1 TSNDALLYSPL
12 QKDVDRL
19 KRLLLDPKTVRE
31 LDNVS
36 TNRASRGSTQL
47 TWDAVFRFLK
57 KYLQKET
64 ELLKSGKANVSAT
77 THANRHKKM
86 QENSSLMKFF
96 IRCANKRGPKLKCA
110 DLLTH
115 VVEVLQSSFICNA
128 YAEDYN
134 SILLKDI
141 LSVRKY
147 WCEITQQQWHDLLD
161 VYCTPFTA
169 SKSINRVSVSRI
181 IHTVVQGCCIQTES
195 LSHIL
200 FSFFSKAL
208 SNTRAE
214 RQLQV
219 LENLISALNVFLRS
233 VAMNRRRHVCSLGEE
248 LLPSI
253 LYVWSE
259 KRPSSSLKEEMV
271 AFFNTQLSV
280 HHPKGAKTLETG
292 AHAEDWARW
301 QNLLYNLYDA
311 LVQEIGQ
318 IGSRGKYAT
327 GSRHIAVKE
336 NLIELTADICHQVL
350 NVLPLLHQLHKT
362 YGNDKPHCLKLFSQ
376 NSRVVSRDGTQSIKR
391 RRVELGWETLRDHLQ
406 PHHSDFDMIPWLQV
420 TAALVSK
427 YPSILPTQELP
438 PLLSLLCQLLGEQQ
452 RRGERGSY
460 VLRCLKQVALC
471 QAKISG
477 KSQALPTDLG
487 RIWARVW
494 ALAVRGVSS
503 AHTEALCLELLQTLV
518 QCHLVPVDR
527 EFWKL
532 FSGAVCKPSVISALS
547 LAQALSK
554 CSVPKSVYSSE
565 CLSSVLLEAGSPPS
579 LKEAIIDWLLMNEQ
593 SDEMEESIRLH
604 PIICRNFP
612 LNLIPRI
619 LVALT
624 LKDTM
629 AGMAFLMSSLQPECI
644 SPPDRPAEARALLN
658 EIETLYLQVSF
669 DDVASQHA
677 VEEEGSPRT
686 CREKPQLTVIDSLR
700 TRVEQ
705 SLQAVAD
712 HLLNSFSP
720 ATPNTSPVG
729 MVCCLSLVTGTLGAF
744 VCVGHLTEES
754 ACHTPL
760 FQKAKTIAQDFSE
773 YITSTKTKLNEDET
787 LSMLK
792 AVMKLCSESIS
803 TNNKDSV
810 STISRSLIMKALPA
824 RLLSELSEIC
834 KLMLGNSAKRDSAG
848 VDNDPD
854 DMEVSRTQMEENP
867 QEEVDLFDDG
877 DVTQH
882 RNNGTQTPNTDLS
895 DFQHGLGAKS
905 PLSQE
910 LLNKQD
916 LTFLDTLEF
925 LSLCASFEFSTGLS
939 FKPLDLR
946 RKLLKLLDLMDC
958 AKPLHLHMYLVLLKV
973 LPAERM
979 SLRADEFDL
988 LLRPLADICSQY
1000 RQDQEMCCAILLALL
1015 PCVRCLR
1022 SLQCPH
1028 EQDEEM
1034 DHVQGALLQ
1043 VLSGFCFLGKSG
1055 KCTPA
1060 VRAALGRCLLA
1071 LLEVDPCCKWA
1082 VLSLRGE
1089 EFRACEVLPSHL
1101 ADPHHHVR
1109 MQAAMNVERLFLE
1122 KVVRAGEQKKMLPLK
1137 HQQKA
1142 FENVYLKAQEG
1153 TKIERNESAKDLPDE
1168 TFNRRATLLKSLSVV
1183 MCCSPVCEK
1192 QALFAL
1198 FQSYKENSIA
1208 ENLIKKVLA
1217 SVSLSLGYRSSE
1229 AFVCS
1234 HLNYLVAEW
1243 LSQRQTDATY
1253 TLQSFPYTLLNC
1265 SSLDEFYRSSYH
1277 VLIPRLVFLND
1288 FEQVKS
1294 IGSLLKQDWTQL
1306 VAKCFPKI
1314 MVNILPHFAL
1324 PGHETEAATQ
1334 REKAHHVYDLLKDDQ
1349 CLGKQQIDS
1358 LICGNLA
1365 DLVVELLMT
1374 LYEGAE
1380 SGTAER
1386 GDLQKFVGELDPAP
1400 NPPFFSSQVIKATLG
1415 YLTKCHSTSHKSLVA
1430 ILSKTPM
1437 SIQKILTSVCQR
1449 AAETTNAYERHR
1461 ILMMYHLFVNLLL
1474 CDVKDG
1480 LGGAWAFVLRD
1491 IIYTLIHHINS
1502 RSGLQDEV
1510 SARSLSLCCDLLT
1523 TVCQT
1528 AIRFCDDALESH
1540 LQVIVGTLTAQVT
1553 EQPAISQQVL
1563 SLLKFLV
1570 IENPDKRCLLEP
1582 FPDQPAFAELRASQ
1596 HALKYS
1602 SGAFT
1607 LRQEIEYFLSVT
1619 SCDSLPVTRMEGLK
1633 DLKRQLHTHKQQIE
1647 QLLKECHADPASSVL
1662 VKLVLNLLQL
1672 CKLAANHPGG
1682 RDILEAVGGCLG
1694 ELGPVDLS
1702 TIALHHGKDQI
1713 YTQAA
1718 SLYPDDVR
1726 HQWVL
1731 IILSCMN
1738 NAVTDHSI
1746 SIRQAA
1752 VVCLKDILTTP
1763 SGLDFWEVH
1772 KNQADPMLLYL
1783 SPFRSA
1789 KRKAS
1794 ALQFHCFLSQEQTVR
1809 PEVTS
1814 ASRVDSAELW
1824 LAQPG
1829 KHNEWLRNLCMA
1841 LLDSGG
1847 VCNEALLMTRA
1858 VCEVKTD
1865 FCQKMLPLFIH
1876 DMLLRDRNGSWRDLL
1891 STHIQ
1896 RFFSNCCRPSVSGSR
1911 PTTPMLSDSG
1921 DTDVAVQNQ
1930 PDTCSLRTM
1939 LAVIDYLRQQ
1949 RRPLG
1954 PNSAECGTVC
1964 ESNFWLD
1971 LNYLEVARAAQLC
1984 SAHFT
1989 ALLYSEIYVDNI
2001 RNSMEEKHRSQSRT
2015 SRKIT
2020 FDDNSQNLSIGSMS
2034 EKSIEDSGVSLQD
2047 ILIEVYRSIGEPD
2060 SLYGCGGG
2068 KLINPLTRIRTYE
2081 HEAMWGKALAS
2092 YDLHANLPEV
2102 TRQVGIME
2110 GLQNLGLCGILNTYL
2125 QGLRRHGA
2133 EWAPE
2138 LREFHFQAAWRNTQW
2153 ETDADE
2159 RSEKLNP
2166 GFNESVF
2173 TTLQALK
2180 DKDFF
2185 LFEQTMKSTRGSVVE
2200 ELCRGSLEAV
2210 SSLYPALRSLQMIEE
2225 LQSVKQLFSES
2236 SQLDVFRKWH
2246 QHLEL
2251 LTDSDFSLV
2260 EPILALRSSIQET
2273 LLKCETDSD
2282 RKSFLSSTHSS
2293 HLMELCRL
2301 ARTAGNTQL
2310 AERAVFQM
2318 KQQNVASVSTSS
2330 SWAWQLEEAQVFWVK
2345 KEQGLA
2351 LGLLKQMIDKLED
2364 LVDVNPAVVPVYAEC
2379 LRLCGSWLAE
2389 TCLES
2394 PSVILETYLER
2405 AVTVGQGRSSDPK
2418 LQRQNTQ
2425 SFLSLARFSD
2435 AQYQSIQNYMKSSEF
2450 ENKQALLEK
2459 AREEVELMKERKV
2472 IDNRYTVKVQRE
2484 LKLDVCALGNLKAD
2498 RRRFLLKAVENY
2510 TRCLALGEEH
2520 DTWVFRLAS
2529 LWLENVDVKDVNNLM
2544 KVGCELEEKERFWSE
2559 LDEVMES
2566 ILTGERVVIGADFN
2580 GHVGEGNTGDE
2591 EVMGK
2596 FGVKERNLEGQMV
2609 VDFAKRMDMG
2619 VVNTY
2624 FQKREEHRVTY
2635 KSGGRRTQKLRQ
2647 ALGGQVVLPD
2657 DWETTAE
2664 VIRVT
2669 GRKVLGVS
2677 SGRRK
2682 EDKET
2687 WWWNEEVQDSIQ
2699 RKRLA
2704 KKKWD
2709 MDRTEENRQ
2718 EYKELQCRVKREVSK
2733 AKHKAYDELYT
2744 RLDTR
2749 EGEKDLYRL
2758 ARQRDRDGK
2767 DVQQVSVIKDRD
2779 GRVLTSEESV
2789 QRRWKEYFEE
2799 LMNEENEREKRVEG
2813 VNSVEQKVDKIR
2825 KDEVRK
2831 ALKRMKSGKAV
2842 GPDDIL
2848 VEVWKCLGE
2857 AAVEFLTSLF
2867 NRVLES
2873 ERMPEEWRR
2882 NLEKAYDRVPR
2893 EELWY
2898 CMRKSGV
2905 AEKYVRVVQ
2914 DMYERSRTVVRC
2926 AVVMDQLSKEVRQ
2939 ESPWTMMFTDDIV
2952 ICSESREQVEE
2963 NLERWRFALER
2974 RGMKEAVEKIPSY
2987 KFLPLMYQ
2995 LAARMGT
3002 KVSNPVSSEDVGFHN
3017 VLNELICRSSMDHPH
3032 HTLFIILALVNAN
3045 KDECFSRSRLSK
3057 SSTRPASPLDLE
3069 RAEVAQKILN
3079 EIRKKKAQL
3088 IRGIETLCH
3097 AYITLAYMD
3106 ASRYKT
3112 EKKEIP
3118 IPADQP
3124 IVQIKDLDGVII
3136 PTMEIKVD
3144 PSGKY
3149 EDLVTIRCFKP
3160 HFHLA
3165 GGVNLPKILDCVG
3178 SDGQSRRQLVKG
3190 QDDLRQDAVMQ
3201 QVFQMCS
3208 TLLQRNADTRKRK
3221 LNIRRYKVVPFSQR
3235 SGVLEWCSGT
3245 VPIGD
3250 FLVDPQKGAHQRFRP
3265 QDWSSMACRRK
3276 MMAAQ
3281 NMEFDKKLQAYI
3293 EVCQNFRPVFRY
3305 FCMERFLDPA
3315 IWMEKRLAYTRSVA
3329 TSSIVGYI
3337 VGLGDR
3343 HIQNILID
3351 EQTAELVHIDLGV
3364 AFEQGKVLPTP
3375 ETVPFRLSRDIVDG
3389 MGITGVEGVFRR
3401 CCEKTM
3407 EVMRSSQEV
3416 LLTIVE
3422 VLLYDPLFDWTMN
3435 PLKAF
3440 YLQQQD
3446 EQAELNATLN
3456 PSPAGDEPET
3466 HRKPSSDSQSFNKVA
3481 ERVLLRL
3488 QEKLK
3493 GVEEGTVLSVGGQVN
3508 LLIQQ
3513 AMDPKNLSRLF
3524 HGWQA
3529 WV

>member
-1 TSNDALLYSPL
+1 MSLVLNELLLCCRGLDNDKATER
-12 QKDVDRL
+12 KKEVDRL
-19 KRLLLDPKTVRE
+19 RRLLRDPETVRE

-36 TNRASRGSTQL
+36 TNRASKGSTQL

-64 ELLKSGKANVSAT
+64 ELLKSGKANVSAAT
-77 THANRHKKM
+77 QANRQKKM
-86 QENSSLMKFF
+86 QEISSLIKFF
-96 IRCANKRGPKLKCA
+96 VRCANKRGPKLKCA
-110 DLLTH
+110 DLLAH
-115 VVEVLQSSFICNA
+115 VVEVLQSSFSCDA
-128 YAEDYN
+128 YGEDY
-134 SILLKDI
+134 SSVLLKNI

-147 WCEITQQQWHDLLD
+147 WCEITQQQWHCLLD
-161 VYCTPFTA
+161 VYCGLFTA
-169 SKSINRVSVSRI
+169 SKSINRVLVSRI
-181 IHTVVQGCCIQTES
+181 IHTVIQGCCLQTDC
-195 LSHIL
+195 LSHTL

-208 SNTRAE
+208 SNARAE

-219 LENLISALNVFLRS
+219 LEHLISALNVFLRS
-233 VAMNRRRHVCSLGEE
+233 VAMNRRRRVCGLGEE
-248 LLPSI
+248 LLPSV
-253 LYVWSE
+253 LHVWSE
-259 KRPSSSLKEEMV
+259 MRPSSSLKDEMV
-271 AFFNTQLSV
+271 VFFNIQLSV

-292 AHAEDWARW
+292 AHAEDWTKW
-301 QNLLYNLYDA
+301 QNLLYNLYTV
-311 LVQEIGQ
+311 LVEEISQ
-318 IGSRGKYAT
+318 VSSRGKYAT
-327 GSRHIAVKE
+327 GSRPIAVE
-336 NLIELTADICHQVL
+336 ANLIELTADICHQL
-350 NVLPLLHQLHKT
+350 
-362 YGNDKPHCLKLFSQ
+362 YSQ
-376 NSRVVSRDGTQSIKR
+376 DSRVVLRNTAQSSKR
-391 RRVELGWETLRDHLQ
+391 RRMELGWETLRDHLQ

-420 TAALVSK
+420 TAALASK
-427 YPSILPTQELP
+427 YPSMLPAHELA

-452 RRGERGSY
+452 RRVRLH
-460 VLRCLKQVALC
+460 VLCCLKHVALC

-477 KSQALPTDLG
+477 KSQALPAEVG

-494 ALAVRGVSS
+494 VLAVRGVSS

-532 FSGAVCKPSVISALS
+532 FSGAVCKPSVVSALS
-547 LAQALSK
+547 LAQALSE
-554 CSVPKSVYSSE
+554 CPVPKSVYGSE
-565 CLSSVLLEAGSPPS
+565 CLSSVLLDAGSPPS

-593 SDEMEESIRLH
+593 SEEMEESVRLH

-629 AGMAFLMSSLQPECI
+629 SGMAFLMNSLQPECI
-644 SPPDRPAEARALLN
+644 SPPDRPSEAKTLLD

-669 DDVASQHA
+669 DDAASLSA
-677 VEEEGSPRT
+677 VEEDRSRA
-686 CREKPQLTVIDSLR
+686 CREKPQLTVFDSLR

-705 SLQAVAD
+705 GLQAVAD
-712 HLLNSFSP
+712 HLLNSYS
-720 ATPNTSPVG
+720 TDNPNTSPAC
-729 MVCCLSLVTGTLGAF
+729 MVRCLRLLTGTLGAF
-744 VCVGHLTEES
+744 VCIGLLTEET

-760 FQKAKTIAQDFSE
+760 FQKAKTIAQDLSE
-773 YITSTKTKLNEDET
+773 YVSSAKTKLSEDET
-787 LSMLK
+787 LSLLK
-792 AVMKLCSESIS
+792 SVMVLYSESIS
-803 TNNKDSV
+803 KKNKDGV
-810 STISRSLIMKALPA
+810 STISGSLVMKALPT
-824 RLLSELSEIC
+824 RLLSELSETC
-834 KLMLGNSAKRDSAG
+834 KLMLGNSAKRDSTG
-848 VDNDPD
+848 LDNDPD
-854 DMEVSRTQMEENP
+854 DMDVSRTQMEESH

-877 DVTQH
+877 DGAE
-882 RNNGTQTPNTDLS
+882 RSSNGMQTRNTDLTDS
-895 DFQHGLGAKS
+895 QHGFGAKS

-910 LLNKQD
+910 HLTKQD
-916 LTFLDTLEF
+916 LVFLDTLEF
-925 LSLCASFEFSTGLS
+925 LSLCASFEPSTGLH

-946 RKLLKLLDLMDC
+946 RKLLKLLDLMEC

-979 SLRADEFDL
+979 SLTAEEFDL

-1000 RQDQEMCCAILLALL
+1000 RQDQEMCCALLVALL
-1015 PCVRCLR
+1015 PCVRCMR
-1022 SLQCPH
+1022 GLQGPS
-1028 EQDEEM
+1028 EQNEEM
-1034 DHVQGALLQ
+1034 GHVQGMLLK
-1043 VLSGFCFLGKSG
+1043 VVSGFCTLVKIG
-1055 KCTPA
+1055 KCTSA

-1071 LLEVDPCCKWA
+1071 LMEVDPCCKWV
-1082 VLSLRGE
+1082 VLTVRE
-1089 EFRACEVLPSHL
+1089 EELPACAFFPSHL

-1122 KVVRAGEQKKMLPLK
+1122 KMACGGEQKKMLPLK
-1137 HQQKA
+1137 HQQTA

-1153 TKIERNESAKDLPDE
+1153 TKLQRNSSPEDLPDE
-1168 TFNRRATLLKSLSVV
+1168 TFNRRATLLKSLSMV

-1198 FQSYKENSIA
+1198 FQSYKENNI
-1208 ENLIKKVLA
+1208 EETLIKKVLA
-1217 SVSLSLGYRSSE
+1217 SVSFSLGYRNSE

-1234 HLNYLVAEW
+1234 HLNYLVAKW
-1243 LSQRQTDATY
+1243 LSQRQTDASY
-1253 TLQSFPYTLLNC
+1253 ALESFPYTLLNC
-1265 SSLDEFYRSSYH
+1265 SSLEEFYRSSCH

-1288 FEQVKS
+1288 FDQVKS
-1294 IGSLLKQDWTQL
+1294 IGSHLKQDWRQL
-1306 VAKCFPKI
+1306 VAGCFPKI

-1324 PGHETEAATQ
+1324 PGHDTEVAKQ
-1334 REKAHHVYDLLKDDQ
+1334 REKAHNVYDLLKDDQ

-1358 LICGNLA
+1358 LIFNNLA
-1365 DLVVELLMT
+1365 EIVVELLMT
-1374 LYEGAE
+1374 LYEHAG
-1380 SGTAER
+1380 SGTADR
-1386 GDLQKFVGELDPAP
+1386 GDLQKFIGELDPAP
-1400 NPPFFSSQVIKATLG
+1400 NPPFFSSHVIKATLD
-1415 YLTKCHSTSHKSLVA
+1415 YLSKCHSTSQKSLVA

-1437 SIQKILTSVCQR
+1437 SIQKILSSVCQR

-1461 ILMMYHLFVNLLL
+1461 ILMMYHLFVKLLL
-1474 CDVKDG
+1474 CEVKDG

-1502 RSGLQDEV
+1502 RSGHQGEV
-1510 SARSLSLCCDLLT
+1510 SARSLVLCCDLLT

-1553 EQPAISQQVL
+1553 EQPIISQQVL

-1570 IENPDKRCLLEP
+1570 IENPDNRYMRRAIPLLEP
-1582 FPDQPAFAELRASQ
+1582 FPDQPAFTELRAAQ

-1607 LRQEIEYFLSVT
+1607 LREEIEHFLSVT
-1619 SCDSLPVTRMEGLK
+1619 LCDSLPLTRMEGLK

-1647 QLLKECHADPASSVL
+1647 QLLKECHTDPANSVL

-1682 RDILEAVGGCLG
+1682 KDILEAVGGCLG

-1718 SLYPDDVR
+1718 SLSPDVCQ
-1726 HQWVL
+1726 QWVS

-1738 NAVTDHSI
+1738 NALTHHSI

-1752 VVCLKDILTTP
+1752 AVCLKDILATP
-1763 SGLDFWEVH
+1763 PGLDFWEIH
-1772 KNQADPMLLYL
+1772 KNQRDPMLLYL

-1789 KRKAS
+1789 RRK
-1794 ALQFHCFLSQEQTVR
+1794 EQTLR
-1809 PEVTS
+1809 PDISS
-1814 ASRVDSAELW
+1814 ASRDAVDSAELW
-1824 LAQPG
+1824 SVQPG
-1829 KHNEWLRNLCMA
+1829 KHKEWLRSLCMA

-1858 VCEVKTD
+1858 LCEVKTD

-1876 DMLLRDRNGSWRDLL
+1876 DMLLGDRNGSWREIL

-1896 RFFSNCCRPSVSGSR
+1896 HFFSSCCRPGVSGSR
-1911 PTTPMLSDSG
+1911 PTTPMPPDSG
-1921 DTDVAVQNQ
+1921 DTDVGVQSQ
-1930 PDTCSLRTM
+1930 PDKTSLRTM

-1954 PNSAECGTVC
+1954 PNSSECGTVC

-2001 RNSMEEKHRSQSRT
+2001 RNSMEEKRRVQSRI
-2015 SRKIT
+2015 SRRIT
-2020 FDDNSQNLSIGSMS
+2020 FDDSSQNLSISSMS
-2034 EKSIEDSGVSLQD
+2034 EKSREDSGMSLQD

-2092 YDLHANLPEV
+2092 YDLHTNLPEV

-2125 QGLRRHGA
+2125 HGLRGRRA
-2133 EWAPE
+2133 EWEPE

-2153 ETDADE
+2153 DTDIDE

-2166 GFNESVF
+2166 GFNESMF
-2173 TTLQALK
+2173 TALQALK

-2185 LFEQTMKSTRGSVVE
+2185 MFEETVKYTRGSVVE
-2200 ELCRGSLEAV
+2200 ELCRGSLEAA

-2225 LQSVKQLFSES
+2225 IQSVKQLFSES
-2236 SQLDVFRKWH
+2236 SQLDVYRKWH
-2246 QHLEL
+2246 QHLSL

-2273 LLKCETDSD
+2273 LLQCETNPDK
-2282 RKSFLSSTHSS
+2282 KSVLSSDYSS
-2293 HLMELCRL
+2293 HLMELCSL

-2318 KQQNVASVSTSS
+2318 KQQNMASVSTAT

-2351 LGLLKQMIDKLED
+2351 LGLLKQMIEKLED
-2364 LVDVNPAVVPVYAEC
+2364 LVDINPAVEPVYAEC
-2379 LRLCGSWLAE
+2379 LRLCGSWLGE

-2394 PSVILETYLER
+2394 PAVILETYLER
-2405 AVTVGQGRSSDPK
+2405 AVILGQEGSSEPK
-2418 LQRQNTQ
+2418 LQRQKTRA
-2425 SFLSLARFSD
+2425 FLSLARFSD
-2435 AQYQSIQNYMKSSEF
+2435 AQYQSIKNYMRSSEF

-2459 AREEVELMKERKV
+2459 AREEVELMKERRV
-2472 IDNRYTVKVQRE
+2472 SDNRYTVKVQRE
-2484 LKLDVCALGNLKAD
+2484 LMLDVRALDNLKAD

-2510 TRCLALGEEH
+2510 MHCLALGEEH

-2529 LWLENVDVKDVNNLM
+2529 LWLENADAKDINVLI
-2544 KVGCELEEKERFWSE
+2544 KE
-2559 LDEVMES
+2559 
-2566 ILTGERVVIGADFN
+2566 G
-2580 GHVGEGNTGDE
+2580 
-2591 EVMGK
+2591 
-2596 FGVKERNLEGQMV
+2596 
-2609 VDFAKRMDMG
+2609 
-2619 VVNTY
+2619 
-2624 FQKREEHRVTY
+2624 
-2635 KSGGRRTQKLRQ
+2635 
-2647 ALGGQVVLPD
+2647 
-2657 DWETTAE
+2657 
-2664 VIRVT
+2664 
-2669 GRKVLGVS
+2669 
-2677 SGRRK
+2677 
-2682 EDKET
+2682 
-2687 WWWNEEVQDSIQ
+2687 
-2699 RKRLA
+2699 
-2704 KKKWD
+2704 
-2709 MDRTEENRQ
+2709 
-2718 EYKELQCRVKREVSK
+2718 
-2733 AKHKAYDELYT
+2733 
-2744 RLDTR
+2744 
-2749 EGEKDLYRL
+2749 
-2758 ARQRDRDGK
+2758 
-2767 DVQQVSVIKDRD
+2767 
-2779 GRVLTSEESV
+2779 
-2789 QRRWKEYFEE
+2789 
-2799 LMNEENEREKRVEG
+2799 
-2813 VNSVEQKVDKIR
+2813 
-2825 KDEVRK
+2825 
-2831 ALKRMKSGKAV
+2831 LK
-2842 GPDDIL
+2842 
-2848 VEVWKCLGE
+2848 
-2857 AAVEFLTSLF
+2857 
-2867 NRVLES
+2867 
-2873 ERMPEEWRR
+2873 
-2882 NLEKAYDRVPR
+2882 
-2893 EELWY
+2893 
-2898 CMRKSGV
+2898 
-2905 AEKYVRVVQ
+2905 
-2914 DMYERSRTVVRC
+2914 
-2926 AVVMDQLSKEVRQ
+2926 
-2939 ESPWTMMFTDDIV
+2939 
-2952 ICSESREQVEE
+2952 
-2963 NLERWRFALER
+2963 
-2974 RGMKEAVEKIPSY
+2974 KIPSY

-3002 KVSNPVSSEDVGFHN
+3002 KVTSEDVGFQT
-3017 VLNELICRSSMDHPH
+3017 VLKELICRSSMDHPH
-3032 HTLFIILALVNAN
+3032 HTLFIIFALVNAN
-3045 KDECFSRSRLSK
+3045 KDEGFSRGRLSK
-3057 SSTRPASPLDLE
+3057 SSTQKLSPLDLD

-3079 EIRKKKAQL
+3079 TIRKKKAQL
-3088 IRGIETLCH
+3088 IRGIEALCH

-3106 ASRYKT
+3106 ASKHKN
-3112 EKKEIP
+3112 EKKALP
-3118 IPADQP
+3118 IPAEQP
-3124 IVQIKDLDGVII
+3124 IMQIKDLEGVVI

-3149 EDLVTIRCFKP
+3149 EDLVTVRSFKP

-3165 GGVNLPKILDCVG
+3165 GGVNLPKIIDCVG
-3178 SDGQSRRQLVKG
+3178 SDGKSRRQLVKG

-3208 TLLQRNADTRKRK
+3208 TLLQRNADTRRRK

-3245 VPIGD
+3245 VPIGE
-3250 FLVDPQKGAHQRFRP
+3250 FLVDPQDGAHKRFRP
-3265 QDWSSMACRRK
+3265 QDLTSMACRRK
-3276 MMAAQ
+3276 MMEAQ
-3281 NMEFDKKLQAYI
+3281 KMEFDQKLQAYT

-3315 IWMEKRLAYTRSVA
+3315 IWMEKRLAYTHSVA

-3364 AFEQGKVLPTP
+3364 AFEQGKILPTP

-3456 PSPAGDEPET
+3456 PTPAGEEHET

-3524 HGWQA
+3524 PGWQA

>member
-1 TSNDALLYSPL
+1 MSLRLNELLLCCRGLDNDKATER
-12 QKDVDRL
+12 KKEVDRL
-19 KRLLLDPKTVRE
+19 RRLLRDPETVRE
-31 LDNVS
+31 LDSVS
-36 TNRASRGSTQL
+36 NGALKGSSHL

-57 KYLQKET
+57 RYLQKET
-64 ELLKSGKANVSAT
+64 ELLKSSKANVSAAT
-77 THANRHKKM
+77 RTNRQKKM
-86 QENSSLMKFF
+86 QEISSLIKFF
-96 IRCANKRGPKLKCA
+96 VRCANKRGSKLKCA
-110 DLLTH
+110 DLLNH
-115 VVEVLQSSFICNA
+115 VVEVLHSSFTCAA
-128 YAEDYN
+128 YGADYS

-141 LSVRKY
+141 LCVRKY
-147 WCEITQQQWHDLLD
+147 WCEITQQQWHQLLE
-161 VYCTPFTA
+161 VYCNLFTEP
-169 SKSINRVSVSRI
+169 KSINRVSVSRI
-181 IHTVVQGCCIQTES
+181 IHTVVRGCCLQTDG
-195 LSHIL
+195 LSHTL
-200 FSFFSKAL
+200 FSFFSTAL
-208 SNTRAE
+208 SNIRTE

-219 LENLISALNVFLRS
+219 LEHLISALNVFLRS
-233 VAMNRRRHVCSLGEE
+233 VAMNRRWRVCRLGEE
-248 LLPSI
+248 LLSS
-253 LYVWSE
+253 LLCVWSQM
-259 KRPSSSLKEEMV
+259 RPSSSLKEEMV
-271 AFFNTQLSV
+271 EFFNMQLSV

-292 AHAEDWARW
+292 AHAEDWVKW
-301 QNLLYNLYDA
+301 QSLLYSLYDA
-311 LVQEIGQ
+311 LVGEISQ

-336 NLIELTADICHQVL
+336 NLIELTADICHQ
-350 NVLPLLHQLHKT
+350 
-362 YGNDKPHCLKLFSQ
+362 LFSQ
-376 NSRVVSRDGTQSIKR
+376 DLRVVLRDGTQSSKR
-391 RRVELGWETLRDHLQ
+391 RRRMEIGWETLRDHLQ

-420 TAALVSK
+420 TAALASK
-427 YPSILPTQELP
+427 YPSMLPAHELA

-452 RRGERGSY
+452 RRGERGPY

-477 KSQALPTDLG
+477 KSQALLAEVG

-494 ALAVRGVSS
+494 MLAVRGVSS
-503 AHTEALCLELLQTLV
+503 AHTEPLCLELLQTLV

-532 FSGAVCKPSVISALS
+532 FSGGMCKPSVVSVRS
-547 LAQALSK
+547 LAQALLE
-554 CSVPKSVYSSE
+554 CSIPKSVYSSE
-565 CLSSVLLEAGSPPS
+565 CLSPALLDAGTPPS

-593 SDEMEESIRLH
+593 SDEMEESVRLH

-612 LNLIPRI
+612 LNLIPMI
-619 LVALT
+619 LVVLT

-644 SPPDRPAEARALLN
+644 SALDRPAVMEARTQLN

-669 DDVASQHA
+669 DDVALQCA
-677 VEEEGSPRT
+677 VKEDGIRT

-705 SLQAVAD
+705 SLQAIAD
-712 HLLNSFSP
+712 HLLNSYSP
-720 ATPNTSPVG
+720 DNPNTSPAA
-729 MVCCLSLVTGTLGAF
+729 MVCCLRLLTGTLGAF
-744 VCVGHLTEES
+744 VCVGVLTEEN

-760 FQKAKTIAQDFSE
+760 FQKAKTVAQDFSE
-773 YITSTKTKLNEDET
+773 YISSTKSKLSEDET
-787 LSMLK
+787 LSALKSVML
-792 AVMKLCSESIS
+792 LYSESIS
-803 TNNKDSV
+803 TKNQDSV
-810 STISRSLIMKALPA
+810 STISHSLVMKALPA

-834 KLMLGNSAKRDSAG
+834 KLMLGNSAKRDSTG

-854 DMEVSRTQMEENP
+854 DMDVSRTQMEENP

-877 DVTQH
+877 DRAH
-882 RNNGTQTPNTDLS
+882 HNNNGTQMLNADLADS
-895 DFQHGLGAKS
+895 QHGLGAKS
-905 PLSQE
+905 PLSQDH
-910 LLNKQD
+910 LTKQD
-916 LTFLDTLEF
+916 LTFLDILEF
-925 LSLCASFEFSTGLS
+925 LSLCASFEPSTGLT

-973 LPAERM
+973 LPAERR
-979 SLRADEFDL
+979 SLTAEEFDL
-988 LLRPLADICSQY
+988 LLKPLADICSQY

-1022 SLQCPH
+1022 GLRCLP

-1034 DHVQGALLQ
+1034 DHVRGALLQ
-1043 VLSGFCFLGKSG
+1043 VVSGFCILGKSG
-1055 KCTPA
+1055 RCTSA

-1071 LLEVDPCCKWA
+1071 LMEVDPCCEW
-1082 VLSLRGE
+1082 VILSVKGE
-1089 EFRACEVLPSHL
+1089 ELPAYVVLPSHL
-1101 ADPHHHVR
+1101 ADLHHHVR

-1122 KVVRAGEQKKMLPLK
+1122 KVVCDGEQKKMLPVK
-1137 HQQKA
+1137 HQQTA
-1142 FENVYLKAQEG
+1142 FENIYLKAQEG
-1153 TKIERNESAKDLPDE
+1153 MKIQRNGSPEDLADE
-1168 TFNRRATLLKSLSVV
+1168 TFNRRATLLKSLSMV

-1198 FQSYKENSIA
+1198 IQSYKENSIE
-1208 ENLIKKVLA
+1208 ENLIKKVLT

-1243 LSQRQTDATY
+1243 LSQGQTEASY
-1253 TLQSFPYTLLNC
+1253 TLQSFPYWLLNC
-1265 SSLDEFYRSSYH
+1265 SSLEEFYRSWYH
-1277 VLIPRLVFLND
+1277 VLIPHLIFLND
-1288 FEQVKS
+1288 FEQVKL
-1294 IGSLLKQDWTQL
+1294 IGSHLKQDWRQL
-1306 VAKCFPKI
+1306 VANCFPKI

-1324 PGHETEAATQ
+1324 PGHDTEAAKQ

-1365 DLVVELLMT
+1365 DIVVELLMT
-1374 LYEGAE
+1374 LYEGVG
-1380 SGTAER
+1380 SGTADR
-1386 GDLQKFVGELDPAP
+1386 GDLQKFIGELDPAP
-1400 NPPFFSSQVIKATLG
+1400 NPPFFSSHVIKATLD
-1415 YLTKCHSTSHKSLVA
+1415 YLSKCHSTGHKCLVA

-1474 CDVKDG
+1474 CEVKDG
-1480 LGGAWAFVLRD
+1480 LGGAWAFVLQD

-1502 RSGLQDEV
+1502 RSGPQDEV
-1510 SARSLSLCCDLLT
+1510 SARSLALCCDLLT
-1523 TVCQT
+1523 TVCKT

-1570 IENPDKRCLLEP
+1570 IENPDNQYLRRAIPLLEP
-1582 FPDQPAFAELRASQ
+1582 FPDQPAFVELRAAQ

-1607 LRQEIEYFLSVT
+1607 LRQEIEHFLSVT
-1619 SCDSLPVTRMEGLK
+1619 SCDSLPLTRMEGLK
-1633 DLKRQLHTHKQQIE
+1633 DLKRQLHNHKQQIE

-1713 YTQAA
+1713 YAQASA
-1718 SLYPDDVR
+1718 LYPDVL
-1726 HQWVL
+1726 HQWVF

-1738 NAVTDHSI
+1738 NALTDQSI

-1752 VVCLKDILTTP
+1752 AVCLKDILATQ
-1763 SGLDFWEVH
+1763 SGLDFWEMH
-1772 KNQADPMLLYL
+1772 KSQRDPMLLYL

-1789 KRKAS
+1789 KKKE
-1794 ALQFHCFLSQEQTVR
+1794 LTVR
-1809 PEVTS
+1809 PEVTLVS
-1814 ASRVDSAELW
+1814 RDRVDNVELW
-1824 LAQPG
+1824 SVQPG
-1829 KHNEWLRNLCMA
+1829 KHKEWLRNLCMA

-1858 VCEVKTD
+1858 LCEVKTD

-1876 DMLLRDRNGSWRDLL
+1876 DMLLGDTHGSWRELL

-1896 RFFSNCCRPSVSGSR
+1896 CFFSSFCRQGISGSR
-1911 PTTPMLSDSG
+1911 PTTPMPSDSA
-1921 DTDVAVQNQ
+1921 DTDVGVQSQ
-1930 PDTCSLRTM
+1930 TDKSSLRTM

-1954 PNSAECGTVC
+1954 PNSAGCGTVC

-2001 RNSMEEKHRSQSRT
+2001 RNSMEEKHRAQSRI
-2015 SRKIT
+2015 SRRIT
-2020 FDDNSQNLSIGSMS
+2020 FDDSSQNLSIGSMS
-2034 EKSIEDSGVSLQD
+2034 ETSIEDSGMSLQD

-2110 GLQNLGLCGILNTYL
+2110 SLQNLGLCGILNTYL
-2125 QGLRRHGA
+2125 HGLRRHGA
-2133 EWAPE
+2133 EWAPA

-2153 ETDADE
+2153 ETDVDE

-2166 GFNESVF
+2166 GFNESMF
-2173 TTLQALK
+2173 TALQALK
-2180 DKDFF
+2180 DKDCFM
-2185 LFEQTMKSTRGSVVE
+2185 FEQTLKYTRGSVVE

-2225 LQSVKQLFSES
+2225 IQSVKQLFREF

-2246 QHLEL
+2246 QHLDL

-2273 LLKCETDSD
+2273 LLKCETDPD
-2282 RKSFLSSTHSS
+2282 RKSFLSSTYSS

-2301 ARTAGNTQL
+2301 ARAAGNTQL
-2310 AERAVFQM
+2310 AERALFQM
-2318 KQQNVASVSTSS
+2318 KQQNSVASVSTAT
-2330 SWAWQLEEAQVFWVK
+2330 SWAWQLEEVQVFWVK
-2345 KEQGLA
+2345 KEQELA

-2394 PSVILETYLER
+2394 PAGILETYLER
-2405 AVTVGQGRSSDPK
+2405 AVTVGRGGSSEPK
-2418 LQRQNTQ
+2418 LQRQKTQ
-2425 SFLSLARFSD
+2425 AFLSLARFSD
-2435 AQYQSIQNYMKSSEF
+2435 LQYESIKNYMRSSEF
-2450 ENKQALLEK
+2450 ENKRALLEK

-2472 IDNRYTVKVQRE
+2472 TDNRYTVKVQRE
-2484 LKLDVCALGNLKAD
+2484 LKLDVRALDNLKAD

-2510 TRCLALGEEH
+2510 THCLALGEEH

-2529 LWLENVDVKDVNNLM
+2529 LWLENVDTKDVNELM
-2544 KVGCELEEKERFWSE
+2544 KE
-2559 LDEVMES
+2559 
-2566 ILTGERVVIGADFN
+2566 
-2580 GHVGEGNTGDE
+2580 
-2591 EVMGK
+2591 
-2596 FGVKERNLEGQMV
+2596 GVK
-2609 VDFAKRMDMG
+2609 
-2619 VVNTY
+2619 
-2624 FQKREEHRVTY
+2624 
-2635 KSGGRRTQKLRQ
+2635 
-2647 ALGGQVVLPD
+2647 
-2657 DWETTAE
+2657 
-2664 VIRVT
+2664 
-2669 GRKVLGVS
+2669 
-2677 SGRRK
+2677 
-2682 EDKET
+2682 
-2687 WWWNEEVQDSIQ
+2687 
-2699 RKRLA
+2699 
-2704 KKKWD
+2704 
-2709 MDRTEENRQ
+2709 
-2718 EYKELQCRVKREVSK
+2718 
-2733 AKHKAYDELYT
+2733 
-2744 RLDTR
+2744 
-2749 EGEKDLYRL
+2749 
-2758 ARQRDRDGK
+2758 
-2767 DVQQVSVIKDRD
+2767 
-2779 GRVLTSEESV
+2779 
-2789 QRRWKEYFEE
+2789 
-2799 LMNEENEREKRVEG
+2799 
-2813 VNSVEQKVDKIR
+2813 
-2825 KDEVRK
+2825 
-2831 ALKRMKSGKAV
+2831 
-2842 GPDDIL
+2842 
-2848 VEVWKCLGE
+2848 
-2857 AAVEFLTSLF
+2857 
-2867 NRVLES
+2867 
-2873 ERMPEEWRR
+2873 
-2882 NLEKAYDRVPR
+2882 
-2893 EELWY
+2893 
-2898 CMRKSGV
+2898 
-2905 AEKYVRVVQ
+2905 
-2914 DMYERSRTVVRC
+2914 
-2926 AVVMDQLSKEVRQ
+2926 
-2939 ESPWTMMFTDDIV
+2939 
-2952 ICSESREQVEE
+2952 
-2963 NLERWRFALER
+2963 
-2974 RGMKEAVEKIPSY
+2974 KIPSY

-3002 KVSNPVSSEDVGFHN
+3002 KVSNPVTSEEDVGFHT

-3045 KDECFSRSRLSK
+3045 KDECFSRSRLSR
-3057 SSTRPASPLDLE
+3057 SSAQQPSPLDLD

-3079 EIRKKKAQL
+3079 AIRKKKAQL
-3088 IRGIETLCH
+3088 IRGIETLCN

-3106 ASRYKT
+3106 VHKHKT
-3112 EKKEIP
+3112 EKKAIP

-3124 IVQIKDLDGVII
+3124 IMQIKDLKDVII

-3149 EDLVTIRCFKP
+3149 EDLVTISCFKP
-3160 HFHLA
+3160 HYHLA
-3165 GGVNLPKILDCVG
+3165 GGVNLPKIIDCVG

-3208 TLLQRNADTRKRK
+3208 TLLQRNADTRRRK

-3245 VPIGD
+3245 VPIGE
-3250 FLVDPQKGAHQRFRP
+3250 FLVDTQKGAHKRFRP
-3265 QDWSSMACRRK
+3265 QDWSSMACRKK
-3276 MMAAQ
+3276 MMDAQ
-3281 NMEFDKKLQAYI
+3281 RMEFDVKLQAYM

-3315 IWMEKRLAYTRSVA
+3315 TWMEKRLAYTRSVA

-3351 EQTAELVHIDLGV
+3351 EKTAELVHIDLGV
-3364 AFEQGKVLPTP
+3364 AFEQGKILPTP

-3456 PSPAGDEPET
+3456 PTPAGEEPET

-3524 HGWQA
+3524 PGWQA

>member
-1 TSNDALLYSPL
+1 MSLVLNELLL
-12 QKDVDRL
+12 CCRGLDHDKATERKKEVDRL
-19 KRLLLDPKTVRE
+19 RRLLRDPETVRE
-31 LDNVS
+31 LDIVS
-36 TNRASRGSTQL
+36 TRKAPEGSTQL
-47 TWDAVFRFLK
+47 ITWDALFGFLK
-57 KYLQKET
+57 KYLKKEN
-64 ELLKSGKANVSAT
+64 ELLKSNKSKVSAAT
-77 THANRHKKM
+77 QTNRQKKM
-86 QENSSLMKFF
+86 QEISSLIKFF
-96 IRCANKRGPKLKCA
+96 VQCANKRGPKLKCA
-110 DLLTH
+110 YLLAH
-115 VVEVLQSSFICNA
+115 VVEVLQSSFSCAI
-128 YAEDYN
+128 YGEDYS
-134 SILLKDI
+134 SILLKNI

-147 WCEITQQQWHDLLD
+147 WCEITQQQWHCLLD
-161 VYCTPFTA
+161 VFTS
-169 SKSINRVSVSRI
+169 SKSINRVLVSRI
-181 IHTVVQGCCIQTES
+181 IHTVVQGCCLQTNS

-200 FSFFSKAL
+200 FSSFSKAL
-208 SNTRAE
+208 SNIRTE
-214 RQLQV
+214 RHLQV
-219 LENLISALNVFLRS
+219 LEYLISALNVFLRS
-233 VAMNRRRHVCSLGEE
+233 VAMNRRRRVCRLGEE

-253 LYVWSE
+253 LHVWSE
-259 KRPSSSLKEEMV
+259 MRPSSSLKEEMV
-271 AFFNTQLSV
+271 DFFNIQLSV
-280 HHPKGAKTLETG
+280 HHPKGAKTVETG
-292 AHAEDWARW
+292 AHAEDWAKWRS
-301 QNLLYNLYDA
+301 LLYSMYSA
-311 LVQEIGQ
+311 LEGEISH

-327 GSRHIAVKE
+327 GSRNIAVKE
-336 NLIELTADICHQVL
+336 NLIELTADICHQ
-350 NVLPLLHQLHKT
+350 
-362 YGNDKPHCLKLFSQ
+362 LFSQ
-376 NSRVVSRDGTQSIKR
+376 DSRVVLRDSTQSSKR
-391 RRVELGWETLRDHLQ
+391 RRMELGWETLRDHLQ

-420 TAALVSK
+420 TAALTSK
-427 YPSILPTQELP
+427 YPSMLPAHELG

-452 RRGERGSY
+452 RRGERGLY
-460 VLRCLKQVALC
+460 VLPCLKQLALC
-471 QAKISG
+471 QSKISG
-477 KSQALPTDLG
+477 KSQALPGEVG

-503 AHTEALCLELLQTLV
+503 AYTEALCLELLQTLV

-532 FSGAVCKPSVISALS
+532 FSGAVCKPSAVSALS
-547 LAQALSK
+547 LAQALLT

-565 CLSSVLLEAGSPPS
+565 CSSSVLLDAGSPLS

-593 SDEMEESIRLH
+593 SDEMEESVRLH
-604 PIICRNFP
+604 PIICRNIP
-612 LNLIPRI
+612 LNIIPRI

-629 AGMAFLMSSLQPECI
+629 AGMAFLMSSLQLE
-644 SPPDRPAEARALLN
+644 SVSAPDRPAEARTLLN

-669 DDVASQHA
+669 DDAASRSA
-677 VEEEGSPRT
+677 AKADRSGT
-686 CREKPQLTVIDSLR
+686 LREKPQLTVIDSLR

-720 ATPNTSPVG
+720 DTPNTSPAC
-729 MVCCLSLVTGTLGAF
+729 MVSCLRLLIGTLGSF
-744 VCVGHLTEES
+744 VCIRFLTEEN

-760 FQKAKTIAQDFSE
+760 FQKAKAIAQDLSE
-773 YITSTKTKLNEDET
+773 YISSAKTRLSEDET
-787 LSMLK
+787 LSTLQSVML
-792 AVMKLCSESIS
+792 LYSESIS
-803 TNNKDSV
+803 TKNKDSV
-810 STISRSLIMKALPA
+810 STISRSLVMKALPA
-824 RLLSELSEIC
+824 RLLSELAEIC
-834 KLMLGNSAKRDSAG
+834 KLMLGNSAKRDSTG
-848 VDNDPD
+848 VDNDLD
-854 DMEVSRTQMEENP
+854 DMEVSRDQMEENP

-877 DVTQH
+877 DSAQH
-882 RNNGTQTPNTDLS
+882 SNTGTRMLNTDLT
-895 DFQHGLGAKS
+895 DFQHGSGAKS
-905 PLSQE
+905 PLSQDH
-910 LLNKQD
+910 LTKQD
-916 LTFLDTLEF
+916 LAFLDTLEF
-925 LSLCASFEFSTGLS
+925 LALCASFEQSTGLS
-939 FKPLDLR
+939 FKPLDLQ
-946 RKLLKLLDLMDC
+946 RKLLKLLDPMDC

-979 SLRADEFDL
+979 SLKAEEFDL

-1015 PCVRCLR
+1015 PCVCCLR
-1022 SLQCPH
+1022 GLRSPP

-1034 DHVQGALLQ
+1034 HHVRGVLLK
-1043 VLSGFCFLGKSG
+1043 VLSGFRALVKSD
-1055 KCTPA
+1055 KCTSA

-1071 LLEVDPCCKWA
+1071 LMEVDPYCKWV
-1082 VLSLRGE
+1082 VLSLKE
-1089 EFRACEVLPSHL
+1089 EELPACALLPLHL

-1122 KVVRAGEQKKMLPLK
+1122 KVGRTGEQKKMLPLK
-1137 HQQKA
+1137 HQQAA

-1153 TKIERNESAKDLPDE
+1153 MKIQRNGSPEDLPDE
-1168 TFNRRATLLKSLSVV
+1168 TFNRQATLLKSLSMV
-1183 MCCSPVCEK
+1183 MRCSPVCEK

-1198 FQSYKENSIA
+1198 FQSYKENSID
-1208 ENLIKKVLA
+1208 ENLIKKVLV

-1243 LSQRQTDATY
+1243 LSQRQTDTSY
-1253 TLQSFPYTLLNC
+1253 TLQSFPYTLLSC
-1265 SSLDEFYRSSYH
+1265 STLEEFYRSSYH
-1277 VLIPRLVFLND
+1277 VLIPRLIFLND

-1294 IGSLLKQDWTQL
+1294 IGSHLKQDWRQL
-1306 VAKCFPKI
+1306 VAICFPKI

-1324 PGHETEAATQ
+1324 PGHDAEAAKQ

-1349 CLGKQQIDS
+1349 CLGKQQIDN

-1365 DLVVELLMT
+1365 DIVVELLMT
-1374 LYEGAE
+1374 LYEGAG

-1386 GDLQKFVGELDPAP
+1386 GDLQKFIGELDPAP
-1400 NPPFFSSQVIKATLG
+1400 NPPFFSSHVIKATLD
-1415 YLTKCHSTSHKSLVA
+1415 YLSKCHSNSQKSLVA

-1474 CDVKDG
+1474 CEVKDG

-1502 RSGLQDEV
+1502 RSGHQDEV
-1510 SARSLSLCCDLLT
+1510 SARSLALCCDLLT

-1528 AIRFCDDALESH
+1528 AIRVCDDALESH

-1553 EQPAISQQVL
+1553 EQTTISQQVL

-1570 IENPDKRCLLEP
+1570 IENPDNTYLRRAIPLLEP
-1582 FPDQPAFAELRASQ
+1582 FPDQPAFAELRSAQ

-1607 LRQEIEYFLSVT
+1607 LRQEIEHFLSMT
-1619 SCDSLPVTRMEGLK
+1619 SCDSLPLTRMEGLK

-1647 QLLKECHADPASSVL
+1647 QLLKECHADPAHSVL

-1702 TIALHHGKDQI
+1702 TIALHHGKDQM
-1713 YTQAA
+1713 YTQAT
-1718 SLYPDDVR
+1718 SLYPNVL
-1726 HQWVL
+1726 HQWVS

-1738 NAVTDHSI
+1738 NALTNQSI
-1746 SIRQAA
+1746 SVRQAA
-1752 VVCLKDILTTP
+1752 AACLKDILATS

-1772 KNQADPMLLYL
+1772 KSQRDPMLLYL

-1789 KRKAS
+1789 KKK
-1794 ALQFHCFLSQEQTVR
+1794 EKTVR

-1814 ASRVDSAELW
+1814 ASRDRVDSSELW
-1824 LAQPG
+1824 SVQPG
-1829 KHNEWLRNLCMA
+1829 KHKEWLRNLCMA

-1858 VCEVKTD
+1858 LCEVKTD

-1876 DMLLRDRNGSWRDLL
+1876 DMLLGDTNGSWRELL
-1891 STHIQ
+1891 SVHIQ
-1896 RFFSNCCRPSVSGSR
+1896 RFFSSCCRPGVSGSR
-1911 PTTPMLSDSG
+1911 PTTPMPSDSG
-1921 DTDVAVQNQ
+1921 DTDVGVQSQ
-1930 PDTCSLRTM
+1930 PDKCSLRTM

-2001 RNSMEEKHRSQSRT
+2001 RNNMEEKRRAQSRT
-2015 SRKIT
+2015 SRRLT

-2034 EKSIEDSGVSLQD
+2034 EKSIEDSGMSLQD

-2125 QGLRRHGA
+2125 HGLRRHGA

-2138 LREFHFQAAWRNTQW
+2138 FREFHFQAAWRNTQW
-2153 ETDADE
+2153 ETDLDE
-2159 RSEKLNP
+2159 RSEKLDP
-2166 GFNESVF
+2166 GFNESMF
-2173 TTLQALK
+2173 TALQALK

-2185 LFEQTMKSTRGSVVE
+2185 MFEQTLKYTRGSVVE
-2200 ELCRGSLEAV
+2200 ELCRGSLEAA
-2210 SSLYPALRSLQMIEE
+2210 SSLYPALCSLQMIEE
-2225 LQSVKQLFSES
+2225 IQSVKQLFSES
-2236 SQLDVFRKWH
+2236 SQLDVCRKWH
-2246 QHLEL
+2246 QHLDL

-2273 LLKCETDSD
+2273 LLKCESDPD
-2282 RKSFLSSTHSS
+2282 RKSFLSSTYSS

-2301 ARTAGNTQL
+2301 ARAAGNTQL

-2318 KQQNVASVSTSS
+2318 KQQNMASVSAAT

-2351 LGLLKQMIDKLED
+2351 LRLLKQMIDKLED
-2364 LVDVNPAVVPVYAEC
+2364 LVGVNSAVLPVYAEC

-2394 PSVILETYLER
+2394 PAVILETYLER
-2405 AVTVGQGRSSDPK
+2405 AVTVGQDSSSEPK
-2418 LQRQNTQ
+2418 LQRQKTQ
-2425 SFLSLARFSD
+2425 AFLSLARFSD
-2435 AQYQSIQNYMKSSEF
+2435 AQYQSIKNYMRSSEF

-2472 IDNRYTVKVQRE
+2472 VDNRYTVKVQRE
-2484 LKLDVCALGNLKAD
+2484 LKLDVRALDNLKAD

-2510 TRCLALGEEH
+2510 THCLALGEEH

-2529 LWLENVDVKDVNNLM
+2529 LWLENVDAKNVNDLM
-2544 KVGCELEEKERFWSE
+2544 KVG
-2559 LDEVMES
+2559 
-2566 ILTGERVVIGADFN
+2566 
-2580 GHVGEGNTGDE
+2580 
-2591 EVMGK
+2591 
-2596 FGVKERNLEGQMV
+2596 
-2609 VDFAKRMDMG
+2609 
-2619 VVNTY
+2619 
-2624 FQKREEHRVTY
+2624 
-2635 KSGGRRTQKLRQ
+2635 
-2647 ALGGQVVLPD
+2647 
-2657 DWETTAE
+2657 
-2664 VIRVT
+2664 
-2669 GRKVLGVS
+2669 
-2677 SGRRK
+2677 
-2682 EDKET
+2682 
-2687 WWWNEEVQDSIQ
+2687 VQ
-2699 RKRLA
+2699 
-2704 KKKWD
+2704 
-2709 MDRTEENRQ
+2709 
-2718 EYKELQCRVKREVSK
+2718 
-2733 AKHKAYDELYT
+2733 
-2744 RLDTR
+2744 
-2749 EGEKDLYRL
+2749 
-2758 ARQRDRDGK
+2758 
-2767 DVQQVSVIKDRD
+2767 
-2779 GRVLTSEESV
+2779 
-2789 QRRWKEYFEE
+2789 
-2799 LMNEENEREKRVEG
+2799 
-2813 VNSVEQKVDKIR
+2813 
-2825 KDEVRK
+2825 
-2831 ALKRMKSGKAV
+2831 
-2842 GPDDIL
+2842 
-2848 VEVWKCLGE
+2848 
-2857 AAVEFLTSLF
+2857 
-2867 NRVLES
+2867 
-2873 ERMPEEWRR
+2873 
-2882 NLEKAYDRVPR
+2882 
-2893 EELWY
+2893 
-2898 CMRKSGV
+2898 
-2905 AEKYVRVVQ
+2905 
-2914 DMYERSRTVVRC
+2914 
-2926 AVVMDQLSKEVRQ
+2926 
-2939 ESPWTMMFTDDIV
+2939 
-2952 ICSESREQVEE
+2952 
-2963 NLERWRFALER
+2963 
-2974 RGMKEAVEKIPSY
+2974 KIPSY

-3002 KVSNPVSSEDVGFHN
+3002 KMSSPGTAEDAEFHT
-3017 VLNELICRSSMDHPH
+3017 VLNELIRRSSMDHPH

-3045 KDECFSRSRLSK
+3045 KDECYSRSRLSK
-3057 SSTRPASPLDLE
+3057 SSARQASPLDLD
-3069 RAEVAQKILN
+3069 RANVAQKILN
-3079 EIRKKKAQL
+3079 EIRKKKARL

-3106 ASRYKT
+3106 ARGHKT
-3112 EKKEIP
+3112 EKKAIP

-3124 IVQIKDLDGVII
+3124 IMQIRDLEDVII

-3149 EDLVTIRCFKP
+3149 EDLVTVSSFKP

-3165 GGVNLPKILDCVG
+3165 GGVNLPKIIDCVG

-3208 TLLQRNADTRKRK
+3208 TLLQRNADTRRRK

-3245 VPIGD
+3245 VPIGE
-3250 FLVDPQKGAHQRFRP
+3250 FLVDSQKGAHKRFRP
-3265 QDWSSMACRRK
+3265 RDWSNMDCRRK
-3276 MMAAQ
+3276 MMEAQ
-3281 NMEFDKKLQAYI
+3281 KMEFDKKLQAYM

-3305 FCMERFLDPA
+3305 FCMEKFLDPA
-3315 IWMEKRLAYTRSVA
+3315 IWMEKRLAYTHSVA

-3364 AFEQGKVLPTP
+3364 AFEQGKILPTP

-3456 PSPAGDEPET
+3456 PTPGGEEPET

-3524 HGWQA
+3524 PGWQA

>member
-1 TSNDALLYSPL
+1 MSLIVNELLLCCRGLDNDKATER
-12 QKDVDRL
+12 KKEVDRF
-19 KRLLLDPKTVRE
+19 KRLLQDPETLRE
-31 LDNVS
+31 LDSVS
-36 TNRASRGSTQL
+36 TTRAPRGSTQL

-64 ELLKSGKANVSAT
+64 ELLKSGKVSVSASAQ
-77 THANRHKKM
+77 ANRHKKM
-86 QENSSLMKFF
+86 QEISSLMKFF

-110 DLLTH
+110 DLLAH
-115 VVEVLQSSFICNA
+115 VVEVLQSSFSCAA
-128 YAEDYN
+128 YGEDYS
-134 SILLKDI
+134 SILLKDV

-147 WCEITQQQWHDLLD
+147 WCEITQQQWHCLLD
-161 VYCTPFTA
+161 VYCGLFTA

-181 IHTVVQGCCIQTES
+181 IHTLVQGCCLQTDS
-195 LSHIL
+195 LSHTL
-200 FSFFSKAL
+200 FSFFSTAL

-219 LENLISALNVFLRS
+219 LENLISALNVFLWS
-233 VAMNRRRHVCSLGEE
+233 VAMNRRRRVCSLGEE
-248 LLPSI
+248 LLPSV

-259 KRPSSSLKEEMV
+259 MRPSASLKEEMV

-292 AHAEDWARW
+292 AHAEDWEKW
-301 QNLLYNLYDA
+301 QKHLYSLYDA
-311 LVQEIGQ
+311 LVQEISQ

-336 NLIELTADICHQVL
+336 NLIELTADICHQ
-350 NVLPLLHQLHKT
+350 
-362 YGNDKPHCLKLFSQ
+362 LFSQ
-376 NSRVVSRDGTQSIKR
+376 NSRAMSRDGTQSSKR
-391 RRVELGWETLRDHLQ
+391 RRIELGWETLRDHLQ

-420 TAALVSK
+420 TAALASK
-427 YPSILPTQELP
+427 YPSMLPAQEMP

-471 QAKISG
+471 QSKISG
-477 KSQALPTDLG
+477 KSQAPSAELG

-494 ALAVRGVSS
+494 ALAVRGVSA

-532 FSGAVCKPSVISALS
+532 FSGAVCKPSVVSALS
-547 LAQALSK
+547 LAQALCE
-554 CSVPKSVYSSE
+554 CSVPRSVYSTE
-565 CLSSVLLEAGSPPS
+565 CVSSVLLETGSPTS

-593 SDEMEESIRLH
+593 SDEMEESVRLH

-612 LNLIPRI
+612 LNLIPKI

-624 LKDTM
+624 MKDSV
-629 AGMAFLMSSLQPECI
+629 AGMWYLMSSHQPECT
-644 SPPDRPAEARALLN
+644 SPPGRPAEPRALLN

-669 DDVASQHA
+669 DDVASHRA
-677 VEEEGSPRT
+677 AEENQRHRR
-686 CREKPQLTVIDSLR
+686 CQEKPQLTVIDSLR
-700 TRVEQ
+700 SRVER

-720 ATPNTSPVG
+720 DSPNTSPVC
-729 MVCCLSLVTGTLGAF
+729 MVSCLSLLTGTLGAF
-744 VCVGHLTEES
+744 VCIGLLTEES
-754 ACHTPL
+754 VCHTPL
-760 FQKAKTIAQDFSE
+760 FQTAKTVAQDFSE
-773 YITSTKTKLNEDET
+773 YVTSTKTKLHEDET
-787 LSMLK
+787 LSVLK
-792 AVMKLCSESIS
+792 SVMKMCSEIIS
-803 TNNKDSV
+803 SKNQDSV
-810 STISRSLIMKALPA
+810 STVSRRLIMKTLPA

-834 KLMLGNSAKRDSAG
+834 KMMLGNSAKRDSAG
-848 VDNDPD
+848 VDNSPD
-854 DMEVSRTQMEENP
+854 DMEVSRTQLEENP
-867 QEEVDLFDDG
+867 QEEVDLFDESDG
-877 DVTQH
+877 TRQSSDA
-882 RNNGTQTPNTDLS
+882 TQTLNTDLTDS
-895 DFQHGLGAKS
+895 QHGLGAKS

-910 LLNKQD
+910 HLTKQD

-925 LSLCASFEFSTGLS
+925 LSLCTSFELGTGLT

-973 LPAERM
+973 LPAETM
-979 SLRADEFDL
+979 MTLKADEFDL
-988 LLRPLADICSQY
+988 LLKPLADICSHY
-1000 RQDQEMCCAILLALL
+1000 RLDQEMCCTILLALL
-1015 PCVRCLR
+1015 PCVHCLY
-1022 SLQCPH
+1022 SPP
-1028 EQDEEM
+1028 EQGEDM
-1034 DHVQGALLQ
+1034 GHVRGVVLQ
-1043 VLSGFCFLGKSG
+1043 VLSGFCILGKSG
-1055 KCTPA
+1055 KCTSA

-1071 LLEVDPCCKWA
+1071 LMEVDPCCKWA
-1082 VLSLRGE
+1082 VLSLRE
-1089 EFRACEVLPSHL
+1089 EELPACVVLPSHL
-1101 ADPHHHVR
+1101 AEPHHLVR

-1122 KVVRAGEQKKMLPLK
+1122 KVVCGKEQKKMLPLK
-1137 HQQKA
+1137 HQQTA

-1153 TKIERNESAKDLPDE
+1153 TKIPRNESPEDLPDE
-1168 TFNRRATLLKSLSVV
+1168 TFNRRSTLLKSLSVV

-1198 FQSYKENSIA
+1198 FQSCKENNIE
-1208 ENLIKKVLA
+1208 ENMIKKVLV

-1243 LSQRQTDATY
+1243 LNQRQTDITY
-1253 TLQSFPYTLLNC
+1253 TLQSFPYVLLNY
-1265 SSLDEFYRSSYH
+1265 SSLEEFYRSSYH

-1294 IGSLLKQDWTQL
+1294 IASHLKQDWRQL
-1306 VAKCFPKI
+1306 VANCFPKI
-1314 MVNILPHFAL
+1314 MVNILPHFAV
-1324 PGHETEAATQ
+1324 PGHDAEAARQ
-1334 REKAHHVYDLLKDDQ
+1334 RENAHQVYELLKDDQ

-1365 DLVVELLMT
+1365 EIVVELLMT
-1374 LYEGAE
+1374 LYEGADA
-1380 SGTAER
+1380 AER
-1386 GDLQKFVGELDPAP
+1386 GDLQKFIGELDPAP
-1400 NPPFFSSQVIKATLG
+1400 NPPFFSSHVIKATLG
-1415 YLTKCHSTSHKSLVA
+1415 YLSKCHSTSHRSLVA

-1474 CDVKDG
+1474 CEVKDG

-1502 RSGLQDEV
+1502 RSGHQDEV
-1510 SARSLSLCCDLLT
+1510 SARSLALCCDLLN
-1523 TVCQT
+1523 TVCHT
-1528 AIRFCDDALESH
+1528 AIHFCDDALESH

-1570 IENPDKRCLLEP
+1570 IENPDNEYLRRAIPLLEP
-1582 FPDQPAFAELRASQ
+1582 FPDRPAFAELRAAQ

-1602 SGAFT
+1602 CGAFS
-1607 LRQEIEYFLSVT
+1607 LRQEIEHFLLVT
-1619 SCDSLPVTRMEGLK
+1619 SCDSLPLTRLEGLK
-1633 DLKRQLHTHKQQIE
+1633 DLKRQLHTHKQQVE
-1647 QLLKECHADPASSVL
+1647 QLVKECHADPSRSVL

-1702 TIALHHGKDQI
+1702 TIALHHGNDQI

-1718 SLYPDDVR
+1718 SLYPENVH
-1726 HQWVL
+1726 HQWVF

-1738 NAVTDHSI
+1738 NALTDHSI

-1752 VVCLKDILTTP
+1752 AVCLKNILATS
-1763 SGLDFWEVH
+1763 SGLDFWEMH
-1772 KNQADPMLLYL
+1772 KSQRDPMLLYL

-1789 KRKAS
+1789 KRK
-1794 ALQFHCFLSQEQTVR
+1794 EQTLR

-1814 ASRVDSAELW
+1814 ASRDAVDSTELW
-1824 LAQPG
+1824 LVQHG
-1829 KHNEWLRNLCMA
+1829 KHQEWIRNLCMA

-1847 VCNEALLMTRA
+1847 VCSEALLMTRA
-1858 VCEVKTD
+1858 LCEVKTD
-1865 FCQKMLPLFIH
+1865 FCQKMLPLFVH
-1876 DMLLRDRNGSWRDLL
+1876 DMLLQDRDGSWRDLI

-1896 RFFSNCCRPSVSGSR
+1896 RFFSSCCRSNVSGSR
-1911 PTTPMLSDSG
+1911 PNTPMPSDSG
-1921 DTDVAVQNQ
+1921 DTDAGAQSQ
-1930 PDTCSLRTM
+1930 SDTCSLRTM

-1954 PNSAECGTVC
+1954 PSSAECGTVC

-1989 ALLYSEIYVDNI
+1989 ALLYTEIYVDNI
-2001 RNSMEEKHRSQSRT
+2001 RNAMEEKHRAQSGT
-2015 SRKIT
+2015 SRRIT
-2020 FDDNSQNLSIGSMS
+2020 FDDSSQNLSISSMS
-2034 EKSIEDSGVSLQD
+2034 EKSVEDLGMSLQD

-2153 ETDADE
+2153 DTDVDE

-2173 TTLQALK
+2173 TALQALK

-2185 LFEQTMKSTRGSVVE
+2185 MFQQTLKYTRGSVVE
-2200 ELCRGSLEAV
+2200 ALCRGSLEAV

-2225 LQSVKQLFSES
+2225 IQSAKQFFSES
-2236 SQLDVFRKWH
+2236 RQLDFYRKWH
-2246 QHLEL
+2246 QHLDL

-2282 RKSFLSSTHSS
+2282 RRSFLSSTYSS

-2301 ARTAGNTQL
+2301 ARAAGNTQL
-2310 AERAVFQM
+2310 AEKAVFQM
-2318 KQQNVASVSTSS
+2318 KQQNTVNVSTAT

-2364 LVDVNPAVVPVYAEC
+2364 LVEVNYTVVPVYTEC

-2394 PSVILETYLER
+2394 PAVILETYLER
-2405 AVTVGQGRSSDPK
+2405 AVTVGQGDSSEPK
-2418 LQRQNTQ
+2418 LQSLKTQ

-2472 IDNRYTVKVQRE
+2472 LDNRYTVKVQRE
-2484 LKLDVCALGNLKAD
+2484 LKLDVRALDNLKAD

-2529 LWLENVDVKDVNNLM
+2529 LWLENVDMKDVNNL
-2544 KVGCELEEKERFWSE
+2544 
-2559 LDEVMES
+2559 
-2566 ILTGERVVIGADFN
+2566 
-2580 GHVGEGNTGDE
+2580 
-2591 EVMGK
+2591 
-2596 FGVKERNLEGQMV
+2596 
-2609 VDFAKRMDMG
+2609 
-2619 VVNTY
+2619 
-2624 FQKREEHRVTY
+2624 
-2635 KSGGRRTQKLRQ
+2635 
-2647 ALGGQVVLPD
+2647 
-2657 DWETTAE
+2657 
-2664 VIRVT
+2664 
-2669 GRKVLGVS
+2669 
-2677 SGRRK
+2677 
-2682 EDKET
+2682 
-2687 WWWNEEVQDSIQ
+2687 
-2699 RKRLA
+2699 
-2704 KKKWD
+2704 
-2709 MDRTEENRQ
+2709 
-2718 EYKELQCRVKREVSK
+2718 
-2733 AKHKAYDELYT
+2733 
-2744 RLDTR
+2744 
-2749 EGEKDLYRL
+2749 
-2758 ARQRDRDGK
+2758 
-2767 DVQQVSVIKDRD
+2767 
-2779 GRVLTSEESV
+2779 
-2789 QRRWKEYFEE
+2789 
-2799 LMNEENEREKRVEG
+2799 
-2813 VNSVEQKVDKIR
+2813 
-2825 KDEVRK
+2825 
-2831 ALKRMKSGKAV
+2831 
-2842 GPDDIL
+2842 
-2848 VEVWKCLGE
+2848 
-2857 AAVEFLTSLF
+2857 
-2867 NRVLES
+2867 
-2873 ERMPEEWRR
+2873 
-2882 NLEKAYDRVPR
+2882 
-2893 EELWY
+2893 
-2898 CMRKSGV
+2898 
-2905 AEKYVRVVQ
+2905 
-2914 DMYERSRTVVRC
+2914 
-2926 AVVMDQLSKEVRQ
+2926 
-2939 ESPWTMMFTDDIV
+2939 
-2952 ICSESREQVEE
+2952 
-2963 NLERWRFALER
+2963 
-2974 RGMKEAVEKIPSY
+2974 MKEAVEKIPSY

-3002 KVSNPVSSEDVGFHN
+3002 KVSSLVFPEDVGFHN
-3017 VLNELICRSSMDHPH
+3017 VLNKLICRSSMDHPH

-3057 SSTRPASPLDLE
+3057 SGTRQPSPLDLE
-3069 RAEVAQKILN
+3069 RADVAQNILN
-3079 EIRKKKAQL
+3079 RIKKKKAHL
-3088 IRGIETLCH
+3088 IRSIETLCH

-3106 ASRYKT
+3106 ASKHKT
-3112 EKKEIP
+3112 EKKAILIP
-3118 IPADQP
+3118 KDQP
-3124 IVQIKDLDGVII
+3124 ITQIKDLDDVVI

-3144 PSGKY
+3144 PSGRY
-3149 EDLVTIRCFKP
+3149 EDLVTVRRFKP

-3165 GGVNLPKILDCVG
+3165 GGVNLPKILDCEG

-3208 TLLQRNADTRKRK
+3208 TLLQRNADTRRRK
-3221 LNIRRYKVVPFSQR
+3221 LNIRCYKVVPFSQR

-3245 VPIGD
+3245 VPIGE
-3250 FLVDPQKGAHQRFRP
+3250 FLVDPQKGAHKRFRP
-3265 QDWSSMACRRK
+3265 QDWSSMNCRRK
-3276 MMAAQ
+3276 MMEAQ
-3281 NMEFDKKLQAYI
+3281 KMEFDQKLQAYM

-3315 IWMEKRLAYTRSVA
+3315 VWMEKRLAYTHSVA

-3364 AFEQGKVLPTP
+3364 AFEQGKILPTP

-3389 MGITGVEGVFRR
+3389 MGINGVEGVFRR

-3407 EVMRSSQEV
+3407 EVMRNSQEV

-3456 PSPAGDEPET
+3456 PTPAGEEAET
-3466 HRKPSSDSQSFNKVA
+3466 HRRHSSDSQSFNKVA

-3524 HGWQA
+3524 PGWQA

>member
-1 TSNDALLYSPL
+1 MSLVLNELLLCCRGLDND
-12 QKDVDRL
+12 KTTERKKEVDRL
-19 KRLLLDPKTVRE
+19 RRLLRDPETVRE

-36 TNRASRGSTQL
+36 TSKASRGSTQL

-64 ELLKSGKANVSAT
+64 ELLKSGKVNVSAT
-77 THANRHKKM
+77 TQANRQKKM
-86 QENSSLMKFF
+86 QEISSLIKFF
-96 IRCANKRGPKLKCA
+96 VRCANKRGPKLKCA
-110 DLLTH
+110 DLLAH
-115 VVEVLQSSFICNA
+115 VVEVLQSSFSCAA
-128 YAEDYN
+128 YGEDYS
-134 SILLKDI
+134 SILLKNI

-147 WCEITQQQWHDLLD
+147 WCEITQQQWHCLLD
-161 VYCTPFTA
+161 VYCGLFTA
-169 SKSINRVSVSRI
+169 SKSINRVLVSRI
-181 IHTVVQGCCIQTES
+181 IHTVVQGCCLQTDG
-195 LSHIL
+195 LSHTL
-200 FSFFSKAL
+200 FSFFSRAL

-219 LENLISALNVFLRS
+219 LEHLISALNVFLRS
-233 VAMNRRRHVCSLGEE
+233 VAMNRRRRVCRLGEE
-248 LLPSI
+248 LFPSI
-253 LYVWSE
+253 VYVWSQM
-259 KRPSSSLKEEMV
+259 RPSSSLKEEMV
-271 AFFNTQLSV
+271 EFFNMQLSV

-292 AHAEDWARW
+292 AHAEDWAKW
-301 QNLLYNLYDA
+301 QSLLYSLYDA
-311 LVQEIGQ
+311 LVGEISQ

-336 NLIELTADICHQVL
+336 NLIELTADICHQ
-350 NVLPLLHQLHKT
+350 
-362 YGNDKPHCLKLFSQ
+362 LFSQ
-376 NSRVVSRDGTQSIKR
+376 DLRVVLRDSTQSSKR
-391 RRVELGWETLRDHLQ
+391 RRMELGWETLRDHLQ

-420 TAALVSK
+420 TAALASK
-427 YPSILPTQELP
+427 YPSMLPAHELA

-452 RRGERGSY
+452 RRGERGPY

-477 KSQALPTDLG
+477 KSQALPAEVG

-532 FSGAVCKPSVISALS
+532 FSGGVCKPSVVSALS

-565 CLSSVLLEAGSPPS
+565 CLSSVLLDAGSPPL
-579 LKEAIIDWLLMNEQ
+579 LKEALIDWLLMNEQ
-593 SDEMEESIRLH
+593 SDEMEDSVKLH

-624 LKDTM
+624 LKDTV
-629 AGMAFLMSSLQPECI
+629 AGMTFLMSSLQPECI
-644 SPPDRPAEARALLN
+644 SPADQPAEARTLLN
-658 EIETLYLQVSF
+658 DIETLYLQVSF
-669 DDVASQHA
+669 DDVASHCA
-677 VEEEGSPRT
+677 VEEDRSRT

-705 SLQAVAD
+705 NLQAVAD
-712 HLLNSFSP
+712 HLLNSYSP
-720 ATPNTSPVG
+720 DTPNTSLAC
-729 MVCCLSLVTGTLGAF
+729 MVYCLRLLTGTLGAF
-744 VCVGHLTEES
+744 ICVGVLTEET

-760 FQKAKTIAQDFSE
+760 FQKAKTIAQDLSN
-773 YITSTKTKLNEDET
+773 YITSAKTKLSEDET
-787 LSMLK
+787 LSVLKSVML
-792 AVMKLCSESIS
+792 LYSESIS
-803 TNNKDSV
+803 TKNKDSV
-810 STISRSLIMKALPA
+810 STISRSLVMKAVPA

-854 DMEVSRTQMEENP
+854 DIDVSRTQMEENP

-877 DVTQH
+877 DSAQH
-882 RNNGTQTPNTDLS
+882 GNSRTQTLNTDLADS
-895 DFQHGLGAKS
+895 QHGLGAKS

-910 LLNKQD
+910 HLTKQD
-916 LTFLDTLEF
+916 LAFLDTLEF
-925 LSLCASFEFSTGLS
+925 LSLCASFELSTGLT

-979 SLRADEFDL
+979 SLTAEEFDL

-1000 RQDQEMCCAILLALL
+1000 RQDQEMCCTILLALL

-1022 SLQCPH
+1022 GVQCPP
-1028 EQDEEM
+1028 EQGEDM
-1034 DHVQGALLQ
+1034 DHVRGTLLQ
-1043 VLSGFCFLGKSG
+1043 VVSGFCILGKSG
-1055 KCTPA
+1055 KCTSA

-1071 LLEVDPCCKWA
+1071 LMEVDPCCKWV

-1089 EFRACEVLPSHL
+1089 ELPACAVLPSHL

-1122 KVVRAGEQKKMLPLK
+1122 KVGWGGEKKKMLPLK
-1137 HQQKA
+1137 HQQTA

-1153 TKIERNESAKDLPDE
+1153 TRIQRNESPEDLPDE
-1168 TFNRRATLLKSLSVV
+1168 TFNRRATLLKSLSMV

-1198 FQSYKENSIA
+1198 FQSYKENSIE

-1217 SVSLSLGYRSSE
+1217 SVSLTLGYRSSE

-1243 LSQRQTDATY
+1243 LSQRQTDTSY

-1265 SSLDEFYRSSYH
+1265 SSLEEFYRSSYH
-1277 VLIPRLVFLND
+1277 VLIPRLIFLND

-1294 IGSLLKQDWTQL
+1294 IGCHLKQDWRQL

-1324 PGHETEAATQ
+1324 PSHDSQAAEQ

-1365 DLVVELLMT
+1365 DIVVELLMT
-1374 LYEGAE
+1374 LYEGAG

-1386 GDLQKFVGELDPAP
+1386 GDLQKFIGELDPAP
-1400 NPPFFSSQVIKATLG
+1400 NPPFFSSHVIKATLD
-1415 YLTKCHSTSHKSLVA
+1415 YLSKCHSTSHKSLVA

-1474 CDVKDG
+1474 SEVKDG

-1491 IIYTLIHHINS
+1491 IIYTLMHHING
-1502 RSGLQDEV
+1502 RSGHQDEV
-1510 SARSLSLCCDLLT
+1510 SARSLALCCDLLT

-1528 AIRFCDDALESH
+1528 AIRFCSDALESH

-1553 EQPAISQQVL
+1553 EHPAISQQVL

-1570 IENPDKRCLLEP
+1570 IENPDDGCLKRAIPLLEP
-1582 FPDQPAFAELRASQ
+1582 FPDQPAFAELRAAQ

-1607 LRQEIEYFLSVT
+1607 LRQEIEHFLSVT
-1619 SCDSLPVTRMEGLK
+1619 SCDSLPLTRMEGLK

-1718 SLYPDDVR
+1718 SLYPDVL
-1726 HQWVL
+1726 HQWIS

-1738 NAVTDHSI
+1738 NALTDHSI

-1752 VVCLKDILTTP
+1752 AVCLKDILATA
-1763 SGLDFWEVH
+1763 SGLEFWEIH
-1772 KNQADPMLLYL
+1772 KSQRDPMLLYL

-1789 KRKAS
+1789 KRK
-1794 ALQFHCFLSQEQTVR
+1794 EQMVR

-1814 ASRVDSAELW
+1814 ASRDRVDSAELW
-1824 LAQPG
+1824 SAQPG

-1858 VCEVKTD
+1858 LCEVKTD

-1876 DMLLRDRNGSWRDLL
+1876 DMLLGDSNGSWRELL

-1896 RFFSNCCRPSVSGSR
+1896 RFFSSCCRPGTSGSR
-1911 PTTPMLSDSG
+1911 PTTPMPSDSG
-1921 DTDVAVQNQ
+1921 DTDVGVQGQ
-1930 PDTCSLRTM
+1930 PDKCSLRTM

-1954 PNSAECGTVC
+1954 PNSAVECGTVC

-2001 RNSMEEKHRSQSRT
+2001 RNSMEEKRRAQSRT
-2015 SRKIT
+2015 SRRIT
-2020 FDDNSQNLSIGSMS
+2020 FDDSSQSLSIGSMS
-2034 EKSIEDSGVSLQD
+2034 EKSIEDSGMSLQD

-2081 HEAMWGKALAS
+2081 HEALWGKALAS

-2125 QGLRRHGA
+2125 HGLRRHGA

-2153 ETDADE
+2153 ETDVDE

-2173 TTLQALK
+2173 TALQALK

-2185 LFEQTMKSTRGSVVE
+2185 MFEQTLKHTRGSVVE

-2225 LQSVKQLFSES
+2225 IQSVKQLFSES
-2236 SQLDVFRKWH
+2236 TQLDVCRKWH
-2246 QHLEL
+2246 QHLDL

-2273 LLKCETDSD
+2273 LLQCETDPD
-2282 RKSFLSSTHSS
+2282 RKRFLSSIYSS

-2301 ARTAGNTQL
+2301 ARAAGNTQL

-2318 KQQNVASVSTSS
+2318 KQQNMASVSTAT

-2394 PSVILETYLER
+2394 PAVILETYLER
-2405 AVTVGQGRSSDPK
+2405 AVTVGQGGSSEPK
-2418 LQRQNTQ
+2418 LQRQKTQ
-2425 SFLSLARFSD
+2425 AFLSLARFSD
-2435 AQYQSIQNYMKSSEF
+2435 AQYQSIKNYMRSSEF

-2472 IDNRYTVKVQRE
+2472 HDNRYTVKVQRE
-2484 LKLDVCALGNLKAD
+2484 LKLDVRALDNLKAD

-2529 LWLENVDVKDVNNLM
+2529 LWLENVDAKNVNDLM
-2544 KVGCELEEKERFWSE
+2544 KE
-2559 LDEVMES
+2559 
-2566 ILTGERVVIGADFN
+2566 
-2580 GHVGEGNTGDE
+2580 
-2591 EVMGK
+2591 
-2596 FGVKERNLEGQMV
+2596 GVK
-2609 VDFAKRMDMG
+2609 
-2619 VVNTY
+2619 
-2624 FQKREEHRVTY
+2624 
-2635 KSGGRRTQKLRQ
+2635 
-2647 ALGGQVVLPD
+2647 
-2657 DWETTAE
+2657 
-2664 VIRVT
+2664 
-2669 GRKVLGVS
+2669 
-2677 SGRRK
+2677 
-2682 EDKET
+2682 
-2687 WWWNEEVQDSIQ
+2687 
-2699 RKRLA
+2699 
-2704 KKKWD
+2704 
-2709 MDRTEENRQ
+2709 
-2718 EYKELQCRVKREVSK
+2718 
-2733 AKHKAYDELYT
+2733 
-2744 RLDTR
+2744 
-2749 EGEKDLYRL
+2749 
-2758 ARQRDRDGK
+2758 
-2767 DVQQVSVIKDRD
+2767 
-2779 GRVLTSEESV
+2779 
-2789 QRRWKEYFEE
+2789 
-2799 LMNEENEREKRVEG
+2799 
-2813 VNSVEQKVDKIR
+2813 
-2825 KDEVRK
+2825 
-2831 ALKRMKSGKAV
+2831 
-2842 GPDDIL
+2842 
-2848 VEVWKCLGE
+2848 
-2857 AAVEFLTSLF
+2857 
-2867 NRVLES
+2867 
-2873 ERMPEEWRR
+2873 
-2882 NLEKAYDRVPR
+2882 
-2893 EELWY
+2893 
-2898 CMRKSGV
+2898 
-2905 AEKYVRVVQ
+2905 
-2914 DMYERSRTVVRC
+2914 
-2926 AVVMDQLSKEVRQ
+2926 
-2939 ESPWTMMFTDDIV
+2939 
-2952 ICSESREQVEE
+2952 
-2963 NLERWRFALER
+2963 
-2974 RGMKEAVEKIPSY
+2974 KIPSY

-3002 KVSNPVSSEDVGFHN
+3002 KVSNPVTSEDVGFHT
-3017 VLNELICRSSMDHPH
+3017 VLNELICRSSMEHPH

-3045 KDECFSRSRLSK
+3045 KDECFSRSRLSR
-3057 SSTRPASPLDLE
+3057 SSARQPSPLDLD
-3069 RAEVAQKILN
+3069 RADVAQKILN
-3079 EIRKKKAQL
+3079 AIRKKKAQL

-3106 ASRYKT
+3106 ASKHKT
-3112 EKKEIP
+3112 EKKAIP

-3124 IVQIKDLDGVII
+3124 IMQIKDLEDVII

-3149 EDLVTIRCFKP
+3149 EDLVTIRSFKP

-3165 GGVNLPKILDCVG
+3165 GGVNLPKIIDCVG

-3208 TLLQRNADTRKRK
+3208 TLLQRNADTRRRK

-3245 VPIGD
+3245 VPIGE
-3250 FLVDPQKGAHQRFRP
+3250 FLVDAQKGAHKRFRP

-3276 MMAAQ
+3276 MMEAQ
-3281 NMEFDKKLQAYI
+3281 KMESDLKLQAYM

-3364 AFEQGKVLPTP
+3364 AFEQGKILPTP

-3456 PSPAGDEPET
+3456 PTPAGEEPET
-3466 HRKPSSDSQSFNKVA
+3466 NRKPSDSQSFNKVA

-3493 GVEEGTVLSVGGQVN
+3493 GVEEGAVLSVGGQVN

-3524 HGWQA
+3524 PGWQA

>member
-1 TSNDALLYSPL
+1 MSLLLNDLLL
-12 QKDVDRL
+12 CCRGLENDKATERKKEADRL
-19 KRLLLDPKTVRE
+19 RRLLRDPETVRE
-31 LDNVS
+31 LDSVS
-36 TNRASRGSTQL
+36 TSRASRGSTQL

-64 ELLKSGKANVSAT
+64 ELMQSSKAKVSAAT
-77 THANRHKKM
+77 QTNRQKKM
-86 QENSSLMKFF
+86 QEISSLMKFF
-96 IRCANKRGPKLKCA
+96 VRCANKRGPKLKCA
-110 DLLTH
+110 DLLAH
-115 VVEVLQSSFICNA
+115 VVEVLQNSFSCAA
-128 YAEDYN
+128 YGEDY
-134 SILLKDI
+134 SSMLLKNI
-141 LSVRKY
+141 FSVRKY
-147 WCEITQQQWHDLLD
+147 WCEITQQQWHCLLD
-161 VYCTPFTA
+161 VYCGLFTA
-169 SKSINRVSVSRI
+169 SKSINRVLVSRI
-181 IHTVVQGCCIQTES
+181 IHTVIQGCCLQTDG
-195 LSHIL
+195 LSHTL
-200 FSFFSKAL
+200 FSFFARAL
-208 SNTRAE
+208 NNARTE

-219 LENLISALNVFLRS
+219 LEHLISALNVFLRS
-233 VAMNRRRHVCSLGEE
+233 VAMNRRRRVCSLGEE

-253 LYVWSE
+253 LHVWSQM
-259 KRPSSSLKEEMV
+259 RPSSSLKEEMV
-271 AFFNTQLSV
+271 EFFNLQLSV
-280 HHPKGAKTLETG
+280 HHPKGAKTVETG
-292 AHAEDWARW
+292 AHAEDWAKW
-301 QNLLYNLYDA
+301 QSLLYNLYEA
-311 LVQEIGQ
+311 LVAEISQ

-336 NLIELTADICHQVL
+336 NLIELTADICHQ
-350 NVLPLLHQLHKT
+350 
-362 YGNDKPHCLKLFSQ
+362 LFSCHDL
-376 NSRVVSRDGTQSIKR
+376 RVVRDGTQSSKR
-391 RRVELGWETLRDHLQ
+391 RRMDLGWEILRDHLQ

-420 TAALVSK
+420 TAALASK
-427 YPSILPTQELP
+427 YPSMLPTHELS

-452 RRGERGSY
+452 RRGERGLY

-477 KSQALPTDLG
+477 KSQALPAELG

-503 AHTEALCLELLQTLV
+503 AHTQDLSLELLQTLV

-532 FSGAVCKPSVISALS
+532 FSGAVCKPSVVSALS
-547 LAQALSK
+547 LTEALSH

-565 CLSSVLLEAGSPPS
+565 CPSSALLDAGSPPS

-629 AGMAFLMSSLQPECI
+629 AGMAFLMSSLQLECV
-644 SPPDRPAEARALLN
+644 SPPVRPTEGRTLLN
-658 EIETLYLQVSF
+658 EIETLYIQVSF
-669 DDVASQHA
+669 DDVALQSA
-677 VEEEGSPRT
+677 IKEGHSRT
-686 CREKPQLTVIDSLR
+686 CRETPQFTVIDSLR
-700 TRVEQ
+700 ARVEQ
-705 SLQAVAD
+705 SLHAVAE
-712 HLLNSFSP
+712 HLLNVYSP
-720 ATPNTSPVG
+720 DTSNTSPEY
-729 MVCCLSLVTGTLGAF
+729 MVRCLRLLTGTLGAF
-744 VCVGHLTEES
+744 VCIGLLTEES
-754 ACHTPL
+754 AGHTPL
-760 FQKAKTIAQDFSE
+760 FQKAKTIAQDLSE
-773 YITSTKTKLNEDET
+773 YISSTKAKLNEDES

-792 AVMKLCSESIS
+792 SVMLLYSESIS

-810 STISRSLIMKALPA
+810 STISRRLVMKALPA

-834 KLMLGNSAKRDSAG
+834 KLMLGNSAKRDSTG

-854 DMEVSRTQMEENP
+854 DIDMSRTQMEQNP

-877 DVTQH
+877 DGAQPSNNATQALS
-882 RNNGTQTPNTDLS
+882 PDLTDS
-895 DFQHGLGAKS
+895 QHGLGAKS

-910 LLNKQD
+910 HLSKQD
-916 LTFLDTLEF
+916 LVFLDTLEF
-925 LSLCASFEFSTGLS
+925 LSLCASFETSTGLAY
-939 FKPLDLR
+939 KPLDLR
-946 RKLLKLLDLMDC
+946 RKLLKLLDLIDRS
-958 AKPLHLHMYLVLLKV
+958 KPLHLHMYLVLLKV
-973 LPAERM
+973 LPSERM
-979 SLRADEFDL
+979 SLTAEEFDL
-988 LLRPLADICSQY
+988 LIGPLAEICSQY
-1000 RQDQEMCCAILLALL
+1000 RQDQEMCRVVLLALL
-1015 PCVRCLR
+1015 PCIRCLQ
-1022 SLQCPH
+1022 SAP
-1028 EQDEEM
+1028 EQDE
-1034 DHVQGALLQ
+1034 DLNHARGALLQ
-1043 VLSGFCFLGKSG
+1043 VVSGFCILGKSG
-1055 KCTPA
+1055 KCSSD
-1060 VRAALGRCLLA
+1060 VRAALGSCLLA
-1071 LLEVDPCCKWA
+1071 LMEVDPCCKWV
-1082 VLSLRGE
+1082 VLSLRE
-1089 EFRACEVLPSHL
+1089 EELPACAILPSHL
-1101 ADPHHHVR
+1101 ADPHHRIR
-1109 MQAAMNVERLFLE
+1109 MQAAMNIERLFLE
-1122 KVVRAGEQKKMLPLK
+1122 KVDWGKEQKKMLPLK
-1137 HQQKA
+1137 HQQTA

-1153 TKIERNESAKDLPDE
+1153 TKVQRNGSPEDLADE
-1168 TFNRRATLLKSLSVV
+1168 TFNRRATLLKSLSMV

-1198 FQSYKENSIA
+1198 FQSYKENNI
-1208 ENLIKKVLA
+1208 EECLITKVLH
-1217 SVSLSLGYRSSE
+1217 SVSLCLGYRSSE

-1265 SSLDEFYRSSYH
+1265 SSLEEFYRSSYH

-1294 IGSLLKQDWTQL
+1294 IGHHLKQDWRQL
-1306 VAKCFPKI
+1306 VANCFPKI

-1324 PGHETEAATQ
+1324 PGHDADAAKQ
-1334 REKAHHVYDLLKDDQ
+1334 RENAHHVYDLLKDDQ

-1358 LICGNLA
+1358 LIHGNLA
-1365 DLVVELLMT
+1365 DIVVELLMT
-1374 LYEGAE
+1374 LYEGAG
-1380 SGTAER
+1380 SGNAET
-1386 GDLQKFVGELDPAP
+1386 GDLQKFTGELDPAP
-1400 NPPFFSSQVIKATLG
+1400 NPPFFSSHVIKATLD
-1415 YLTKCHSTSHKSLVA
+1415 YLSKCHSTSHKSLVA

-1449 AAETTNAYERHR
+1449 EAETTNAYERHR
-1461 ILMMYHLFVNLLL
+1461 ILMMYHLFVKLLL
-1474 CDVKDG
+1474 FEVKDG

-1502 RSGLQDEV
+1502 RLGPQEEV
-1510 SARSLSLCCDLLT
+1510 SARSLALCCDLLI

-1570 IENPDKRCLLEP
+1570 IENPDNRYLRRAIPLLEP
-1582 FPDQPAFAELRASQ
+1582 FPDQPAFTELRAAQ
-1596 HALKYS
+1596 HKLKYS

-1607 LRQEIEYFLSVT
+1607 LREEIEHFLSVT
-1619 SCDSLPVTRMEGLK
+1619 SCDSLPLTRMEGLK
-1633 DLKRQLHTHKQQIE
+1633 DLKRLLHAHKDQIK

-1672 CKLAANHPGG
+1672 CKLAASHPRG

-1718 SLYPDDVR
+1718 ALYPDVL
-1726 HQWVL
+1726 HQWVS

-1738 NAVTDHSI
+1738 NALTDQSI
-1746 SIRQAA
+1746 SVRQAA
-1752 VVCLKDILTTP
+1752 AVCLKDILATS
-1763 SGLDFWEVH
+1763 SGLDFWEMH
-1772 KNQADPMLLYL
+1772 KSQRDPMLLYL

-1794 ALQFHCFLSQEQTVR
+1794 ICLA
-1809 PEVTS
+1809 EVTS
-1814 ASRVDSAELW
+1814 SCRDRVDSAELW
-1824 LAQPG
+1824 SVQPG
-1829 KHNEWLRNLCMA
+1829 KHKEWLRNLCMA

-1847 VCNEALLMTRA
+1847 VCNEALLTTRGL
-1858 VCEVKTD
+1858 CEVKND

-1876 DMLLRDRNGSWRDLL
+1876 DMLLGDRNGSWREIL

-1896 RFFSNCCRPSVSGSR
+1896 HFFSNCCRPAVSGSR
-1911 PTTPMLSDSG
+1911 PTTPMSPDSG
-1921 DTDVAVQNQ
+1921 DTDVGVQSQ
-1930 PDTCSLRTM
+1930 PDKWSLRTM

-1949 RRPLG
+1949 RRPLR
-1954 PNSAECGTVC
+1954 PNSAEFGTVC

-2001 RNSMEEKHRSQSRT
+2001 RNNMEEKRRAQFRT
-2015 SRKIT
+2015 SRRIT
-2020 FDDNSQNLSIGSMS
+2020 FDDSSQNLSIGSMS
-2034 EKSIEDSGVSLQD
+2034 EKSVEDSGMSLQD

-2081 HEAMWGKALAS
+2081 HEALWGKALAS

-2125 QGLRRHGA
+2125 HGLRRHGT

-2153 ETDADE
+2153 ETDVDE

-2173 TTLQALK
+2173 TALQALK

-2185 LFEQTMKSTRGSVVE
+2185 MFAQTIKDTRVCVVE

-2225 LQSVKQLFSES
+2225 IQSVKQLLSES
-2236 SQLDVFRKWH
+2236 SQLDVCRKWH
-2246 QHLEL
+2246 QHLDL

-2260 EPILALRSSIQET
+2260 EPILALRSSIQEM
-2273 LLKCETDSD
+2273 LLKCQTEPE
-2282 RKSFLSSTHSS
+2282 RKSFLSSTYSS

-2301 ARTAGNTQL
+2301 ARSAGNTQL
-2310 AERAVFQM
+2310 AEQALYQM
-2318 KQQNVASVSTSS
+2318 KQQNTESGSTAAS
-2330 SWAWQLEEAQVFWVK
+2330 WEWQLEEVQVFWVK
-2345 KEQGLA
+2345 KEQSLA

-2364 LVDVNPAVVPVYAEC
+2364 LVDVNPAVMPVYAEC

-2394 PSVILETYLER
+2394 PAVILETYLER
-2405 AVTVGQGRSSDPK
+2405 AVTVGQGGSSDPK
-2418 LQRQNTQ
+2418 IQRQKTQ
-2425 SFLSLARFSD
+2425 AFLSLARFSD
-2435 AQYQSIQNYMKSSEF
+2435 AQYQSIKNYMRSSEF
-2450 ENKQALLEK
+2450 ENKQALLDK
-2459 AREEVELMKERKV
+2459 ARQEVVLMKERKV

-2484 LKLDVCALGNLKAD
+2484 LTLDVRALENLKAD

-2510 TRCLALGEEH
+2510 MRCLALGEEH
-2520 DTWVFRLAS
+2520 DPWVFRLAS
-2529 LWLENVDVKDVNNLM
+2529 LWLENADTKSVNDLM
-2544 KVGCELEEKERFWSE
+2544 KE
-2559 LDEVMES
+2559 
-2566 ILTGERVVIGADFN
+2566 
-2580 GHVGEGNTGDE
+2580 
-2591 EVMGK
+2591 
-2596 FGVKERNLEGQMV
+2596 
-2609 VDFAKRMDMG
+2609 
-2619 VVNTY
+2619 
-2624 FQKREEHRVTY
+2624 
-2635 KSGGRRTQKLRQ
+2635 
-2647 ALGGQVVLPD
+2647 
-2657 DWETTAE
+2657 
-2664 VIRVT
+2664 
-2669 GRKVLGVS
+2669 GVS
-2677 SGRRK
+2677 
-2682 EDKET
+2682 
-2687 WWWNEEVQDSIQ
+2687 
-2699 RKRLA
+2699 
-2704 KKKWD
+2704 
-2709 MDRTEENRQ
+2709 
-2718 EYKELQCRVKREVSK
+2718 
-2733 AKHKAYDELYT
+2733 
-2744 RLDTR
+2744 
-2749 EGEKDLYRL
+2749 
-2758 ARQRDRDGK
+2758 
-2767 DVQQVSVIKDRD
+2767 
-2779 GRVLTSEESV
+2779 
-2789 QRRWKEYFEE
+2789 
-2799 LMNEENEREKRVEG
+2799 
-2813 VNSVEQKVDKIR
+2813 
-2825 KDEVRK
+2825 
-2831 ALKRMKSGKAV
+2831 
-2842 GPDDIL
+2842 
-2848 VEVWKCLGE
+2848 
-2857 AAVEFLTSLF
+2857 
-2867 NRVLES
+2867 
-2873 ERMPEEWRR
+2873 
-2882 NLEKAYDRVPR
+2882 
-2893 EELWY
+2893 
-2898 CMRKSGV
+2898 
-2905 AEKYVRVVQ
+2905 
-2914 DMYERSRTVVRC
+2914 
-2926 AVVMDQLSKEVRQ
+2926 
-2939 ESPWTMMFTDDIV
+2939 
-2952 ICSESREQVEE
+2952 
-2963 NLERWRFALER
+2963 
-2974 RGMKEAVEKIPSY
+2974 KIPSY

-3002 KVSNPVSSEDVGFHN
+3002 KVSNPVTSEDVGFHT

-3045 KDECFSRSRLSK
+3045 KDEHFSRSRLSK
-3057 SSTRPASPLDLE
+3057 SSARPSPLDLD

-3079 EIRKKKAQL
+3079 VIQQKKGQL
-3088 IRGIETLCH
+3088 IREIESLCH

-3106 ASRYKT
+3106 ASKHKT
-3112 EKKEIP
+3112 EKKAIP
-3118 IPADQP
+3118 IPTDQP
-3124 IVQIKDLDGVII
+3124 IMKIKDLGYVTI

-3144 PSGKY
+3144 PSGEY
-3149 EDLVTIRCFKP
+3149 EDLVTVRSFKP

-3165 GGVNLPKILDCVG
+3165 GGVNLPKIIDCMG

-3208 TLLQRNADTRKRK
+3208 TLLQRNADTRRRK

-3245 VPIGD
+3245 VPIGE
-3250 FLVDPQKGAHQRFRP
+3250 FLVDHQKGAHQRFRP
-3265 QDWSSMACRRK
+3265 LDWSSLTCRKK
-3276 MMAAQ
+3276 MMEAQ
-3281 NMEFDKKLQAYI
+3281 KLEFDRKLQAYM

-3315 IWMEKRLAYTRSVA
+3315 TWMEKRLAYTRSVA

-3364 AFEQGKVLPTP
+3364 AFEQGKILPTP

-3407 EVMRSSQEV
+3407 EVMRSSEEV

-3440 YLQQQD
+3440 YLQQQQD

-3456 PSPAGDEPET
+3456 PTPAGEEPES
-3466 HRKPSSDSQSFNKVA
+3466 HRKPSDSQSFNKVA

-3493 GVEEGTVLSVGGQVN
+3493 GVEQGTVLSVGGQVN

-3524 HGWQA
+3524 PGWQA

>member
-1 TSNDALLYSPL
+1 
-12 QKDVDRL
+12 
-19 KRLLLDPKTVRE
+19 
-31 LDNVS
+31 
-36 TNRASRGSTQL
+36 
-47 TWDAVFRFLK
+47 
-57 KYLQKET
+57 
-64 ELLKSGKANVSAT
+64 
-77 THANRHKKM
+77 M
-86 QENSSLMKFF
+86 
-96 IRCANKRGPKLKCA
+96 
-110 DLLTH
+110 
-115 VVEVLQSSFICNA
+115 
-128 YAEDYN
+128 
-134 SILLKDI
+134 
-141 LSVRKY
+141 
-147 WCEITQQQWHDLLD
+147 
-161 VYCTPFTA
+161 
-169 SKSINRVSVSRI
+169 
-181 IHTVVQGCCIQTES
+181 
-195 LSHIL
+195 
-200 FSFFSKAL
+200 
-208 SNTRAE
+208 
-214 RQLQV
+214 
-219 LENLISALNVFLRS
+219 
-233 VAMNRRRHVCSLGEE
+233 
-248 LLPSI
+248 
-253 LYVWSE
+253 
-259 KRPSSSLKEEMV
+259 
-271 AFFNTQLSV
+271 
-280 HHPKGAKTLETG
+280 
-292 AHAEDWARW
+292 
-301 QNLLYNLYDA
+301 
-311 LVQEIGQ
+311 
-318 IGSRGKYAT
+318 
-327 GSRHIAVKE
+327 
-336 NLIELTADICHQVL
+336 
-350 NVLPLLHQLHKT
+350 
-362 YGNDKPHCLKLFSQ
+362 
-376 NSRVVSRDGTQSIKR
+376 
-391 RRVELGWETLRDHLQ
+391 
-406 PHHSDFDMIPWLQV
+406 
-420 TAALVSK
+420 
-427 YPSILPTQELP
+427 
-438 PLLSLLCQLLGEQQ
+438 
-452 RRGERGSY
+452 
-460 VLRCLKQVALC
+460 
-471 QAKISG
+471 
-477 KSQALPTDLG
+477 
-487 RIWARVW
+487 
-494 ALAVRGVSS
+494 
-503 AHTEALCLELLQTLV
+503 
-518 QCHLVPVDR
+518 
-527 EFWKL
+527 
-532 FSGAVCKPSVISALS
+532 
-547 LAQALSK
+547 
-554 CSVPKSVYSSE
+554 
-565 CLSSVLLEAGSPPS
+565 
-579 LKEAIIDWLLMNEQ
+579 
-593 SDEMEESIRLH
+593 
-604 PIICRNFP
+604 
-612 LNLIPRI
+612 
-619 LVALT
+619 

-629 AGMAFLMSSLQPECI
+629 AGMAFLMTSLPPECI

-686 CREKPQLTVIDSLR
+686 CRETPQLTVIDSLR
-700 TRVEQ
+700 ARVEQ

-720 ATPNTSPVG
+720 DTPNTSPAC
-729 MVCCLSLVTGTLGAF
+729 MVCCLSLLTGTLGAF
-744 VCVGHLTEES
+744 VCVGLLTEES

-760 FQKAKTIAQDFSE
+760 FQKAKRVAQDFSE

-787 LSMLK
+787 LSTLK
-792 AVMKLCSESIS
+792 SLMNLCSESIS
-803 TNNKDSV
+803 TENKDNV

-824 RLLSELSEIC
+824 RLLNELSEIC
-834 KLMLGNSAKRDSAG
+834 NLMLGNSAKRDSAG
-848 VDNDPD
+848 VDNNPD
-854 DMEVSRTQMEENP
+854 AMEVSRTQMEESP

-877 DVTQH
+877 DATQH
-882 RNNGTQTPNTDLS
+882 GNNGTQALNTDLS
-895 DFQHGLGAKS
+895 DSQHGLGAKS

-910 LLNKQD
+910 HLNKQD
-916 LTFLDTLEF
+916 LAFLDTLEF
-925 LSLCASFEFSTGLS
+925 LSLCASFESSTGLA

-946 RKLLKLLDLMDC
+946 RKLLKLLDPMDC

-973 LPAERM
+973 LPAERT
-979 SLRADEFDL
+979 SLTADEFDL

-1015 PCVRCLR
+1015 PCMRCLR
-1022 SLQCPH
+1022 SLQCPPR
-1028 EQDEEM
+1028 QDEEM
-1034 DHVQGALLQ
+1034 DHVWGTLLK
-1043 VLSGFCFLGKSG
+1043 VLSGFCILGKRG

-1060 VRAALGRCLLA
+1060 VRAALGRCLLV

-1082 VLSLRGE
+1082 VLSLKGE
-1089 EFRACEVLPSHL
+1089 ESLACEVLPSHL

-1122 KVVRAGEQKKMLPLK
+1122 KVAWAGEQKKMLPLK
-1137 HQQKA
+1137 HQQTA
-1142 FENVYLKAQEG
+1142 FENVYLRAQEG
-1153 TKIERNESAKDLPDE
+1153 TKIKRNESAKDLPDE

-1198 FQSYKENSIA
+1198 FQSYKENSIE

-1243 LSQRQTDATY
+1243 LSQRQTDTTY

-1294 IGSLLKQDWTQL
+1294 IGSLLKQDWRQL

-1324 PGHETEAATQ
+1324 PGHDTEAATQ

-1365 DLVVELLMT
+1365 DIVVELLMT
-1374 LYEGAE
+1374 LYEGAG
-1380 SGTAER
+1380 SDTAER
-1386 GDLQKFVGELDPAP
+1386 GDLQKFIGELDPAP
-1400 NPPFFSSQVIKATLG
+1400 NPPYFSSQVIKATLG
-1415 YLTKCHSTSHKSLVA
+1415 YLSKCHSTSHKSLVA

-1474 CDVKDG
+1474 AEVKDG

-1502 RSGLQDEV
+1502 RSGHQDEV

-1540 LQVIVGTLTAQVT
+1540 LQVIVGTLTAQVS

-1570 IENPDKRCLLEP
+1570 IENPDNRYLRRAIPLLEP
-1582 FPDQPAFAELRASQ
+1582 FPDQAAFAELRAAQ

-1607 LRQEIEYFLSVT
+1607 LRQEIEHFLSVT
-1619 SCDSLPVTRMEGLK
+1619 SCDSLPLTRMEGLK
-1633 DLKRQLHTHKQQIE
+1633 DLKRLLHTHKQQME
-1647 QLLKECHADPASSVL
+1647 QLLKECHADPSSSVL
-1662 VKLVLNLLQL
+1662 VKLVLNVLQL

-1713 YTQAA
+1713 YSQAA
-1718 SLYPDDVR
+1718 SVYPDDVH

-1738 NAVTDHSI
+1738 NALTDHSI

-1752 VVCLKDILTTP
+1752 AVCLKDILATP
-1763 SGLDFWEVH
+1763 SGLDFWEMH
-1772 KNQADPMLLYL
+1772 KNQRDSMLLYL

-1789 KRKAS
+1789 KRK
-1794 ALQFHCFLSQEQTVR
+1794 EQTVR

-1814 ASRVDSAELW
+1814 ASRDRVDSAELW
-1824 LAQPG
+1824 LAQSG
-1829 KHNEWLRNLCMA
+1829 KHKEWLRNLCMA

-1858 VCEVKTD
+1858 LCEVKTD
-1865 FCQKMLPLFIH
+1865 FCQNMLPLFIH
-1876 DMLLRDRNGSWRDLL
+1876 DMLLPDRNGSWRDLL

-1896 RFFSNCCRPSVSGSR
+1896 HFFSSCCRPSVSGSR
-1911 PTTPMLSDSG
+1911 PTTPILPDSG
-1921 DTDVAVQNQ
+1921 DADVGVQNQ

-1939 LAVIDYLRQQ
+1939 LAVVDYLRQQ

-2001 RNSMEEKHRSQSRT
+2001 RNGIEEKHRAQSRT
-2015 SRKIT
+2015 SRRIT
-2020 FDDNSQNLSIGSMS
+2020 FDDSSQNLSIGSMS
-2034 EKSIEDSGVSLQD
+2034 EKSVEDSGMSLQD

-2173 TTLQALK
+2173 TALQALK

-2185 LFEQTMKSTRGSVVE
+2185 LFEQTLKHTRGSVVE

-2225 LQSVKQLFSES
+2225 IQSVKQLFSVSES

-2318 KQQNVASVSTSS
+2318 KQQNVASVSTST

-2364 LVDVNPAVVPVYAEC
+2364 LVDVNPAVVPVCSEC

-2394 PSVILETYLER
+2394 PAVILETYLER
-2405 AVTVGQGRSSDPK
+2405 AVTLGQGGSSEPK
-2418 LQRQNTQ
+2418 LQRQKTQ

-2459 AREEVELMKERKV
+2459 AREEVELMRERKV
-2472 IDNRYTVKVQRE
+2472 NDNRYTVKVQRE
-2484 LKLDVCALGNLKAD
+2484 LKLDVRALDNLKAD

-2544 KVGCELEEKERFWSE
+2544 KK
-2559 LDEVMES
+2559 
-2566 ILTGERVVIGADFN
+2566 
-2580 GHVGEGNTGDE
+2580 
-2591 EVMGK
+2591 
-2596 FGVKERNLEGQMV
+2596 
-2609 VDFAKRMDMG
+2609 
-2619 VVNTY
+2619 
-2624 FQKREEHRVTY
+2624 
-2635 KSGGRRTQKLRQ
+2635 
-2647 ALGGQVVLPD
+2647 
-2657 DWETTAE
+2657 
-2664 VIRVT
+2664 
-2669 GRKVLGVS
+2669 
-2677 SGRRK
+2677 
-2682 EDKET
+2682 
-2687 WWWNEEVQDSIQ
+2687 
-2699 RKRLA
+2699 
-2704 KKKWD
+2704 
-2709 MDRTEENRQ
+2709 
-2718 EYKELQCRVKREVSK
+2718 
-2733 AKHKAYDELYT
+2733 
-2744 RLDTR
+2744 
-2749 EGEKDLYRL
+2749 
-2758 ARQRDRDGK
+2758 
-2767 DVQQVSVIKDRD
+2767 
-2779 GRVLTSEESV
+2779 
-2789 QRRWKEYFEE
+2789 
-2799 LMNEENEREKRVEG
+2799 
-2813 VNSVEQKVDKIR
+2813 
-2825 KDEVRK
+2825 
-2831 ALKRMKSGKAV
+2831 
-2842 GPDDIL
+2842 
-2848 VEVWKCLGE
+2848 
-2857 AAVEFLTSLF
+2857 
-2867 NRVLES
+2867 
-2873 ERMPEEWRR
+2873 
-2882 NLEKAYDRVPR
+2882 
-2893 EELWY
+2893 
-2898 CMRKSGV
+2898 
-2905 AEKYVRVVQ
+2905 
-2914 DMYERSRTVVRC
+2914 
-2926 AVVMDQLSKEVRQ
+2926 
-2939 ESPWTMMFTDDIV
+2939 
-2952 ICSESREQVEE
+2952 
-2963 NLERWRFALER
+2963 
-2974 RGMKEAVEKIPSY
+2974 AVEKIPSY

-3057 SSTRPASPLDLE
+3057 SSTRQPSPLDLD
-3069 RAEVAQKILN
+3069 RADVAQKILN

-3088 IRGIETLCH
+3088 IRGTETLCH

-3106 ASRYKT
+3106 ASKHKT
-3112 EKKEIP
+3112 EKKAIP

-3124 IVQIKDLDGVII
+3124 IMQIRDLDDVII

-3149 EDLVTIRCFKP
+3149 EDLVTVRGFEP

-3165 GGVNLPKILDCVG
+3165 GGVNLPKILDCMG
-3178 SDGQSRRQLVKG
+3178 SDGQRRRQLVKG

-3208 TLLQRNADTRKRK
+3208 TLLQRNADTRRRK

-3245 VPIGD
+3245 VPIGE
-3250 FLVDPQKGAHQRFRP
+3250 FLVDSQNGAHKRFRP
-3265 QDWSSMACRRK
+3265 QDWNNIVCRKK
-3276 MMAAQ
+3276 MMDAQ
-3281 NMEFDKKLQAYI
+3281 KMESDRKLQAYM

-3315 IWMEKRLAYTRSVA
+3315 VWMEKRLAYTRSVA

-3364 AFEQGKVLPTP
+3364 AFEQGKILPTP

-3456 PSPAGDEPET
+3456 PTPAGDEPET
-3466 HRKPSSDSQSFNKVA
+3466 HRKPSSDSQTFNKVA

-3524 HGWQA
+3524 PGWQA